1 MEEKERCRSRSPA
14 RRASRVQQVV
24 GTIIRRTRESLSR
37 ERLLGDG
44 RSQRSNSL
52 SNQNFQVK
60 LTVQIT
66 RDPVLDGSS
75 GHGFTLTANAP
86 LLVRDVATGSPADGM
101 LFPGDQVLQIND
113 TVVEELNPEQVEDIL
128 RDLEDSI
135 TVTILRHM
143 TNPKSS
149 IMSAEKRARL
159 RSNPVK
165 VRFAEEVVVNGH
177 TQGNSL
183 LFLPNVLKVYLEN
196 GQTKAFKFD
205 NTTTVKDIVLTL
217 KDKLSIRAIEYFA
230 LVLEQQY
237 SITKLLLLHE
247 DELIQKV
254 VQKKDSHDYRCLF
267 RVCFIPRDPVDLLQD
282 DPSSFEYLFLQSVG
296 DVLQERFAVEM
307 KCNTALR
314 LAALHMH
321 ERLDSCGQTRAS
333 IKSITKEFGLDSFIS
348 PTLLSNMREKDLRK
362 AISYHLK
369 KIQALLEPRQKVI
382 SATQARLA
390 YLTQLGEVIS
400 YGGRSYTA
408 TMMLQDRE
416 ALVSLL
422 VGARY
427 GMSQVINHKLNMIS
441 TLVEFSSISRVELL
455 SESDKVSLLRIS
467 LHDMKPFALLMDS
480 LAAKDLACLLG
491 GYCKLLV
498 DPNVNVFRL
507 GRPKVR
513 VHRIPAEEGV
523 CGRFAVIEGVCYES
537 LSSYVSRCCSDS
549 DDSSDEDYPMDSHSG
564 KRHDPASQDWE
575 ERRREEGEKRR
586 AEERKEREENEGKQ
600 EVKIIVTTEG
610 KENEGGEEGGA
621 TGVGLSKT
629 GGVDEEMSLETSWY
643 HTDPRVTSSFSSL
656 SSGSLSA
663 ALEESSAAGKA
674 PSRLEALRGPRPAE
688 GLSTLDVHHP
698 YLLEPQRH
706 RDALAHQ
713 GQAATGPLRP
723 TNLNYRSNDNSCLC
737 FAELSQADFLPSPPE
752 ATSDD
757 DDDDDE
763 EEGEEE
769 LRRIS
774 KIPSSRDLRLIDSTP
789 FQRSPNN
796 RNKKIPPKVPM
807 RTSSIPKA
815 AQAEQR
821 LSKDEDGL
829 FLTPSPNPKPALVVK
844 ESASESEDE
853 FFDAQ
858 ERFTPPVPDLSETEL
873 ADRRNANRLSGT
885 WNGLPTVPE
894 KEPSSPR
901 TNKPTSSESK
911 KQVETHKVLTKPLTN
926 QQPSPPCPSQKSEVK
941 VKPPLAP
948 KPQLPPKPQ
957 IIPPRSPQHGRSYA
971 HCNGDASGR
980 LSSEL
985 LEMEPDTMEFKSV
998 TSGAGGLPLS
1008 SPLITAVRR
1017 SQQPLPIPTPQTEDK
1032 SKKQENSPKQGNRPT
1047 QENGGHVVSKDKVYI
1062 PAEKETPKVEETNGV
1077 ALPKEEVLGQV
1088 NGGEVG
1094 ATKRPP
1100 NLPPIPRSN
1109 SGTKLALP
1117 PPVSPKPTSPTNLHP
1132 LSLPS
1137 SSPVSPTDPA
1147 KVFKDGVSPPN
1158 GIHPWSSRNGSIQSG
1173 PRRVSLS
1180 HESLSPKNTDAP
1192 LSLTT
1197 SLTSTSSKGVGGMES
1212 REPGRSGSG
1221 SDLRTSSSS
1230 LGGRLPASALRG
1242 RIQALPWYMTRSQ
1255 EILGTLDYPS
1265 TSSINGDTSGFGS
1278 GLSVASGVSDLNKT
1292 PIKDTETVA
1301 SKAGGK
1307 GKILEDGAEVVI
1319 ATIKEAEEVTSQ
1331 MNKANGTNG
1340 SHPNLNFKENGAH
1353 SGSVSS
1359 EQPQSR
1365 PHSAVGLGGVSSMP
1379 IGGDSPSSLA
1389 EATPPQQHRE
1399 ACGCRTV
1406 YANCFSGD
1414 TEDGVGFDE
1423 ELTVYEFSRRTRPK
1437 PARPTPI
1444 PSPTSPSPT
1453 PTPTPNPNPNILSLL
1468 RDNPRP
1474 LSTLSTASSELS
1486 PLVSRPVSP
1495 TPSVGGPLRSL
1506 TNKRYG
1512 GLKGGF
1518 ASLRQ
1523 DIDQLLLVLESGTA
1537 EQPQPTTCQDSNQD
1551 GTAIQAGSELLNQ
1564 KGSEGS
1570 TVPGP
1575 NCTGMIPAP
1584 MTEAERSL
1592 LQAEARRLA
1601 SGCQRATRVGWAPD
1615 EALRSL
1621 SNSFSALVQL
1631 SAACLQTYPCPGCDI
1646 CRSMSLVHRDDEED
1660 NQGPMDK
1667 LKEIVGLY
1675 REFVGAVET
1684 AGTGVGAGGKGVG
1697 LSGSGQGQGEGEGV
1711 RLLAKRCTVLISSV
1725 FALTQLF
1732 RTRSPDTSDTP
1743 GHVPLNF

>member
-52 SNQNFQVK
+52 SNQNFQAK
-60 LTVQIT
+60 LTLQIT
-66 RDPVLDGSS
+66 RDPVLDSS
-75 GHGFTLTANAP
+75 TGHGFILTTNAP
-86 LLVRDVATGSPADGM
+86 LLVRDVVPGSPADGI
-101 LFPGDQVLQIND
+101 LYPGDQVLQIND
-113 TVVEELNPEQVEDIL
+113 TVLEDLSAEQVENVL
-128 RDLEDSI
+128 RDLEDCI
-135 TVTILRHM
+135 NVTILRHM

-205 NTTTVKDIVLTL
+205 NSTTVKDIVLTL

-267 RVCFIPRDPVDLLQD
+267 RVCFIPRDPMDLLQD
-282 DPSSFEYLFLQSVG
+282 DPSTFEYLFLQSVG

-333 IKSITKEFGLDSFIS
+333 IKSITKEFGMDSFIS

-369 KIQALLEPRQKVI
+369 KIQSLLEPRQKVI

-390 YLTQLGEVIS
+390 YLTQLGELIS

-416 ALVSLL
+416 VLVSLL
-422 VGARY
+422 VGAKY

-480 LAAKDLACLLG
+480 LAAKDLGCLLG

-498 DPNVNVFRL
+498 DPSVNVFRL

-523 CGRFAVIEGVCYES
+523 CGKFAVIEGVCYES

-549 DDSSDEDYPMDSHSG
+549 DDSTDEDDPMDSQSC
-564 KRHDPASQDWE
+564 KRPDPASQDWE
-575 ERRREEGEKRR
+575 ERRRAEEEKRR
-586 AEERKEREENEGKQ
+586 EEERKEREEHKGKQ

-610 KENEGGEEGGA
+610 TENEGEEEGGA
-621 TGVGLSKT
+621 TGSGLRKFSIM
-629 GGVDEEMSLETSWY
+629 DEEMNLETSWY

-663 ALEESSAAGKA
+663 ALEEGSAAAKA
-674 PSRLEALRGPRPAE
+674 PSRLDAIRGTRTSEDLP
-688 GLSTLDVHHP
+688 SLDVHHP
-698 YLLEPQRH
+698 FLLEPK
-706 RDALAHQ
+706 HQ
-713 GQAATGPLRP
+713 GPLRP
-723 TNLNYRSNDNSCLC
+723 TNLNYRGNDNSCLC
-737 FAELSQADFLPSPPE
+737 FAELSKADYLPSPPE

-757 DDDDDE
+757 DNDDDE
-763 EEGEEE
+763 EEEEE
-769 LRRIS
+769 QVLKGLRRIS
-774 KIPSSRDLRLIDSTP
+774 KIPSSRDLRMIDSIP
-789 FQRSPNN
+789 FDRSPIK
-796 RNKKIPPKVPM
+796 RKKKVPPKVPV
-807 RTSSIPKA
+807 RTSSIPLDK
-815 AQAEQR
+815 AEQR
-821 LSKDEDGL
+821 LSKDEECL
-829 FLTPSPNPKPALVVK
+829 FLTPSPNPKPALLVK
-844 ESASESEDE
+844 DTASESEDE

-858 ERFTPPVPDLSETEL
+858 ERFTPPVPDLSDAEL
-873 ADRRNANRLSGT
+873 ADRRNANRLSGS
-885 WNGLPTVPE
+885 WNGPSAVPG
-894 KEPSSPR
+894 KEPSSPLA
-901 TNKPTSSESK
+901 NKSKSSKIK
-911 KQVETHKVLTKPLTN
+911 KEVEMLKGPTN
-926 QQPSPPCPSQKSEVK
+926 QLSNKQPSLPKPSQKPEVK
-941 VKPPLAP
+941 VKPLIPP

-957 IIPPRSPQHGRSYA
+957 IIPPKSPQHGRSYA

-1008 SPLITAVRR
+1008 SPLITAVRC
-1017 SQQPLPIPTPQTEDK
+1017 SKQPTPVKTPQTEEK
-1032 SKKQENSPKQGNRPT
+1032 TKRQENSPKKNKDLMH
-1047 QENGGHVVSKDKVYI
+1047 ENGTNDKAYI
-1062 PAEKETPKVEETNGV
+1062 LDENSTPKVEGKSNGTV
-1077 ALPKEEVLGQV
+1077 LP
-1088 NGGEVG
+1088 
-1094 ATKRPP
+1094 TKKPP

-1109 SGTKLALP
+1109 SGTKLAIP
-1117 PPVSPKPTSPTNLHP
+1117 PPVPPKPTSPKTLHP
-1132 LSLPS
+1132 LSLPA
-1137 SSPVSPTDPA
+1137 SSPVSPTDPS
-1147 KVFKDGVSPPN
+1147 KGIFKDSITPPN
-1158 GIHPWSSRNGSIQSG
+1158 GINPWSSRNGSVQSG
-1173 PRRVSLS
+1173 SRRVSLS

-1192 LSLTT
+1192 LTLTT
-1197 SLTSTSSKGVGGMES
+1197 SLTSTTSKGVSGLES

-1242 RIQALPWYMTRSQ
+1242 KIQALPWYMTRSQ

-1278 GLSVASGVSDLNKT
+1278 GLSVASGLSDLNKT
-1292 PIKDTETVA
+1292 PVKEKETVT

-1307 GKILEDGAEVVI
+1307 VNLLEDGAEVVI
-1319 ATIKEAEEVTSQ
+1319 ATIKEAQDVTSH
-1331 MNKANGTNG
+1331 MKKANGTNG
-1340 SHPNLNFKENGAH
+1340 SHPNLTFRENSAH
-1353 SGSVSS
+1353 SGSVVSS

-1365 PHSAVGLGGVSSMP
+1365 PHSAVGLGGVSAMQ
-1379 IGGDSPSSLA
+1379 IGGDSPTSSLA
-1389 EATPPQQHRE
+1389 DTTPPQQHRE

-1414 TEDGVGFDE
+1414 TEDGISFDE

-1437 PARPTPI
+1437 PARPAPASSPTT
-1444 PSPTSPSPT
+1444 PSPK
-1453 PTPTPNPNPNILSLL
+1453 PNILSLL

-1474 LSTLSTASSELS
+1474 LSTFSTASSELS

-1495 TPSVGGPLRSL
+1495 TNSFSGPLRTL
-1506 TNKRYG
+1506 TNKNYG

-1523 DIDQLLLVLESGTA
+1523 DIDQLLLVLERGALDQQTL
-1537 EQPQPTTCQDSNQD
+1537 CQDPQHNITGPD
-1551 GTAIQAGSELLNQ
+1551 LNHNGT
-1564 KGSEGS
+1564 EGGIIPAPDS
-1570 TVPGP
+1570 
-1575 NCTGMIPAP
+1575 NCTGTSTGA

-1631 SAACLQTYPCPGCDI
+1631 SAACLRTNPCPGCDI
-1646 CRSMSLVHRDDEED
+1646 CHNASLVHGDEDDDGQEA
-1660 NQGPMDK
+1660 MDK
-1667 LKEIVGLY
+1667 LKEIVSLY

-1684 AGTGVGAGGKGVG
+1684 AGTGSGAGGKSVG
-1697 LSGSGQGQGEGEGV
+1697 LSGSGQGQGESDGV

-1732 RTRSPDTSDTP
+1732 RTRTPDTAGTP

>member
-1 MEEKERCRSRSPA
+1 MEENERCRSRSPA
-14 RRASRVQQVV
+14 RRTNRVQQVV

-52 SNQNFQVK
+52 SSQSFQAK
-60 LTVQIT
+60 LTLQIT
-66 RDPVLDGSS
+66 RDPVLDRST
-75 GHGFTLTANAP
+75 GHGFTLTTDTP
-86 LLVRDVATGSPADGM
+86 LLVRDVAPGSPADGI

-113 TVVEELNPEQVEDIL
+113 KVMEDLSAEQVENIL
-128 RDLEDSI
+128 RDLEDCI
-135 TVTILRHM
+135 NVTILRHM

-205 NTTTVKDIVLTL
+205 NTTAVKDIVLTL
-217 KDKLSIRAIEYFA
+217 KEKLSIRVIEYFG

-267 RVCFIPRDPVDLLQD
+267 RVCFIPRDPTDLLQD
-282 DPSSFEYLFLQSVG
+282 DPLAFEYHFLQSVG

-321 ERLDSCGQTRAS
+321 ERLDSCGQTRTS

-369 KIQALLEPRQKVI
+369 KIQSLLEPRQKVI

-416 ALVSLL
+416 VLVSLL
-422 VGARY
+422 VGAKY
-427 GMSQVINHKLNMIS
+427 GLSQVINHKLNMIS

-480 LAAKDLACLLG
+480 MAAKDLGCLLG

-498 DPNVNVFRL
+498 DPSVNVFRL

-513 VHRIPAEEGV
+513 VHRIPAEEG
-523 CGRFAVIEGVCYES
+523 
-537 LSSYVSRCCSDS
+537 YVSRCCSDS
-549 DDSSDEDYPMDSHSG
+549 DDSTDDDDPMDSQSYKG
-564 KRHDPASQDWE
+564 SDPASTDWE
-575 ERRREEGEKRR
+575 ERRREEEEKRKE
-586 AEERKEREENEGKQ
+586 EERKEREEHKGKQ
-600 EVKIIVTTEG
+600 EVKIIVTREG
-610 KENEGGEEGGA
+610 KENESEEEVGA
-621 TGVGLSKT
+621 TGSGLRKFNV
-629 GGVDEEMSLETSWY
+629 VDEEMNLETSWY

-656 SSGSLSA
+656 SSSSLST
-663 ALEESSAAGKA
+663 ALDESSAAAKA
-674 PSRLEALRGPRPAE
+674 PCRLDAFRGSSPGEDP
-688 GLSTLDVHHP
+688 SNMDVHHP
-698 YLLEPQRH
+698 YLLETKRQ
-706 RDALAHQ
+706 
-713 GQAATGPLRP
+713 GPLRP
-723 TNLNYRSNDNSCLC
+723 TNLNYCGNDNSFLC
-737 FAELSQADFLPSPPE
+737 FADLSKADFLPSPAG

-757 DDDDDE
+757 DDDDDDDE
-763 EEGEEE
+763 EEDLGIHK
-769 LRRIS
+769 LRCIS
-774 KIPSSRDLRLIDSTP
+774 KIPSSRDLRIIDSTP
-789 FQRSPNN
+789 FERLPIK
-796 RNKKIPPKVPM
+796 RKKKTPPKVPV
-807 RTSSIPKA
+807 RTSSIPGNKS
-815 AQAEQR
+815 AQAEHR
-821 LSKDEDGL
+821 LSKDADGL
-829 FLTPSPNPKPALVVK
+829 FLTPSPNPKPALLLKDNV
-844 ESASESEDE
+844 SESEDE
-853 FFDAQ
+853 FFDAH
-858 ERFTPPVPDLSETEL
+858 ERFTPPVPELSDAEL

-885 WNGLPTVPE
+885 WNSLPSVPG
-894 KEPSSPR
+894 KGPSSPV
-901 TNKPTSSESK
+901 TNKPQSPKMKKESELLKDS
-911 KQVETHKVLTKPLTN
+911 TN
-926 QQPSPPCPSQKSEVK
+926 QLVYRQASLSKSIQKPEVK

-957 IIPPRSPQHGRSYA
+957 MMPPKSPQRGRSYA
-971 HCNGDASGR
+971 QCNGDASGH

-985 LEMEPDTMEFKSV
+985 LEMEPDTMEF
-998 TSGAGGLPLS
+998 
-1008 SPLITAVRR
+1008 
-1017 SQQPLPIPTPQTEDK
+1017 
-1032 SKKQENSPKQGNRPT
+1032 N
-1047 QENGGHVVSKDKVYI
+1047 
-1062 PAEKETPKVEETNGV
+1062 
-1077 ALPKEEVLGQV
+1077 
-1088 NGGEVG
+1088 
-1094 ATKRPP
+1094 
-1100 NLPPIPRSN
+1100 
-1109 SGTKLALP
+1109 
-1117 PPVSPKPTSPTNLHP
+1117 
-1132 LSLPS
+1132 
-1137 SSPVSPTDPA
+1137 SPVSPTDPN
-1147 KVFKDGVSPPN
+1147 KGIFKDTVGTPN

-1192 LSLTT
+1192 LTIAT
-1197 SLTSTSSKGVGGMES
+1197 SPTSVDCKGVGGFDNRES
-1212 REPGRSGSG
+1212 GRSGSG

-1242 RIQALPWYMTRSQ
+1242 KIQSLPWYMTRSQ
-1255 EILGTLDYPS
+1255 EILGNLDYPS

-1278 GLSVASGVSDLNKT
+1278 GLSVASGLSDLNKT
-1292 PIKDTETVA
+1292 PVKDKETIA
-1301 SKAGGK
+1301 SKSGSK
-1307 GKILEDGAEVVI
+1307 GSILDDGAEVVI
-1319 ATIKEAEEVTSQ
+1319 ATIKEAPELSSH
-1331 MNKANGTNG
+1331 MKKASGTNG
-1340 SHPNLNFKENGAH
+1340 SHPNLSFRDN
-1353 SGSVSS
+1353 SPRLDSVSS

-1365 PHSAVGLGGVSSMP
+1365 PHSAVGLGGVTSMQ
-1379 IGGDSPSSLA
+1379 IGGDSPTSSGA
-1389 EATPPQQHRE
+1389 DTTPPQQHRE
-1399 ACGCRTV
+1399 SCGCRTV

-1414 TEDGVGFDE
+1414 TEDGVSFDE
-1423 ELTVYEFSRRTRPK
+1423 ELTVYEFSRRIRPK
-1437 PARPTPI
+1437 PAQASSPTI
-1444 PSPTSPSPT
+1444 PSPK
-1453 PTPTPNPNPNILSLL
+1453 PNILSLL

-1474 LSTLSTASSELS
+1474 LSTFSTASSELS
-1486 PLVSRPVSP
+1486 PLVSCPVSP
-1495 TPSVGGPLRSL
+1495 TVSLSGRLRSL
-1506 TNKRYG
+1506 TNKNYG

-1518 ASLRQ
+1518 VSLRE
-1523 DIDQLLLVLESGTA
+1523 DIDQLLLVLEKGVLDQSQHPSKLENTDLNHNGT
-1537 EQPQPTTCQDSNQD
+1537 EDN
-1551 GTAIQAGSELLNQ
+1551 TAAG
-1564 KGSEGS
+1564 KG
-1570 TVPGP
+1570 
-1575 NCTGMIPAP
+1575 CTGISPVI
-1584 MTEAERSL
+1584 MTESERSL

-1621 SNSFSALVQL
+1621 TTSFSALVQL
-1631 SAACLQTYPCPGCDI
+1631 SAACLKTNPCPGCDV
-1646 CRSMSLVHRDDEED
+1646 CHKARLVDRDED
-1660 NQGPMDK
+1660 DDGQQPMDK

-1684 AGTGVGAGGKGVG
+1684 AGTGGVNSG
-1697 LSGSGQGQGEGEGV
+1697 RSVGSGQSQGEEDGV
-1711 RLLAKRCTVLISSV
+1711 RLLAKRCTLLISSV

-1732 RTRSPDTSDTP
+1732 RTCTLETTETP
-1743 GHVPLNF
+1743 GRVALNF

>member
-52 SNQNFQVK
+52 SNQNFQAK
-60 LTVQIT
+60 LTLQIT
-66 RDPVLDGSS
+66 RDPVLDSS
-75 GHGFTLTANAP
+75 TGHGFSLTTNAP
-86 LLVRDVATGSPADGM
+86 LLVRDIAPGSPADGI
-101 LFPGDQVLQIND
+101 LYPGDQVLQINESVLED
-113 TVVEELNPEQVEDIL
+113 TTAEQVETVMRNLDDCIN
-128 RDLEDSI
+128 
-135 TVTILRHM
+135 VTILRHM

-205 NTTTVKDIVLTL
+205 NTTAVKDIVLTL

-267 RVCFIPRDPVDLLQD
+267 RVCFIPRDPMDLMQD
-282 DPSSFEYLFLQSVG
+282 DPSTFEYLFLQSVG

-333 IKSITKEFGLDSFIS
+333 IKSITKEFGLESFIS

-382 SATQARLA
+382 SAKQARLA
-390 YLTQLGEVIS
+390 YLTQLGELIS

-416 ALVSLL
+416 VLVSLL
-422 VGARY
+422 VGAKY
-427 GMSQVINHKLNMIS
+427 GMSQVINHKLNVIS

-480 LAAKDLACLLG
+480 LAAKDLGCLLG

-498 DPNVNVFRL
+498 DPSVNVFRL

-523 CGRFAVIEGVCYES
+523 CGKFAVVEGVCYES

-549 DDSSDEDYPMDSHSG
+549 DDSTDDDDPMDSQNY
-564 KRHDPASQDWE
+564 KRPDPASQDWE
-575 ERRREEGEKRR
+575 ERRREEEEKRR
-586 AEERKEREENEGKQ
+586 EEERLEREEQKGKQ

-610 KENEGGEEGGA
+610 KENDGEEEEGA
-621 TGVGLSKT
+621 TGSGLRKF
-629 GGVDEEMSLETSWY
+629 GVMDEEMNLETRWY

-663 ALEESSAAGKA
+663 ALEESSSAAQGS
-674 PSRLEALRGPRPAE
+674 SRKDALRGPRTEEDLP
-688 GLSTLDVHHP
+688 SLDVHHP
-698 YLLEPQRH
+698 YLLEPKRH
-706 RDALAHQ
+706 K
-713 GQAATGPLRP
+713 GPVRP
-723 TNLNYRSNDNSCLC
+723 TNLNYRGNNNSCLC
-737 FAELSQADFLPSPPE
+737 FSDLSKADFLPSPPG

-757 DDDDDE
+757 DDEEDDDL
-763 EEGEEE
+763 GVEE

-774 KIPSSRDLRLIDSTP
+774 KIPSSRDLRMIDSTP
-789 FQRSPNN
+789 FERSPVK
-796 RNKKIPPKVPM
+796 RKKKVPPKVPL
-807 RTSSIPKA
+807 RTSSIPANKA
-815 AQAEQR
+815 GQAEHR
-821 LSKDEDGL
+821 LSKDDESL
-829 FLTPSPNPKPALVVK
+829 FLTPSPNPKPALLVK
-844 ESASESEDE
+844 DNISESDDE
-853 FFDAQ
+853 FFDAH
-858 ERFTPPVPDLSETEL
+858 ERFTPPVPELSDAEL
-873 ADRRNANRLSGT
+873 ADQRNANRLSGT
-885 WNGLPTVPE
+885 WNSLPAFPG
-894 KEPSSPR
+894 KEPSSPN
-901 TNKPTSSESK
+901 TKKDNCKIKKESATVKGPTKELIS
-911 KQVETHKVLTKPLTN
+911 
-926 QQPSPPCPSQKSEVK
+926 QQHSPSRQIQKHEGK
-941 VKPPLAP
+941 MKPPLAP
-948 KPQLPPKPQ
+948 KPQVPPKPQ
-957 IIPPRSPQHGRSYA
+957 IIPPKSPQHGRSYVQ
-971 HCNGDASGR
+971 CNGDASGH

-985 LEMEPDTMEFKSV
+985 LEMEPETMEFKSV
-998 TSGAGGLPLS
+998 TSGGLPLS
-1008 SPLITAVRR
+1008 SSLITAVRCGK
-1017 SQQPLPIPTPQTEDK
+1017 QPLTITNPKAEEKTK
-1032 SKKQENSPKQGNRPT
+1032 RQESGPKQNNDLVC
-1047 QENGGHVVSKDKVYI
+1047 ENGTNIILKNKAYI
-1062 PAEKETPKVEETNGV
+1062 PNDKEPPKVEGKNNGTDP
-1077 ALPKEEVLGQV
+1077 AKKTTGLSS
-1088 NGGEVG
+1088 
-1094 ATKRPP
+1094 
-1100 NLPPIPRSN
+1100 IPRSN
-1109 SGTKLALP
+1109 SGTKLAVP
-1117 PPVSPKPTSPTNLHP
+1117 PPVPPKPTGPISLHP
-1132 LSLPS
+1132 LSLPG
-1137 SSPVSPTDPA
+1137 SSPVSPTDPS
-1147 KVFKDGVSPPN
+1147 KGIFKDTPSPPN
-1158 GIHPWSSRNGSIQSG
+1158 GIHPWGSRNGSIQSG

-1180 HESLSPKNTDAP
+1180 HESLSPKNSDAP
-1192 LSLTT
+1192 LTITT
-1197 SLTSTSSKGVGGMES
+1197 SLTSTNSKDVVALES
-1212 REPGRSGSG
+1212 REPGKSGSG

-1242 RIQALPWYMTRSQ
+1242 KIQSLPWYMTRSQ

-1278 GLSVASGVSDLNKT
+1278 GLSVASGLSDLNRT
-1292 PIKDTETVA
+1292 PVKDKEMVA
-1301 SKAGGK
+1301 LKSESKGC
-1307 GKILEDGAEVVI
+1307 ILDDGAEVVI
-1319 ATIKEAEEVTSQ
+1319 ATIKEVKEVSSH
-1331 MNKANGTNG
+1331 MKKANGTNG
-1340 SHPNLNFKENGAH
+1340 SHPNLSLKENCAYG
-1353 SGSVSS
+1353 GSVSS

-1365 PHSAVGLGGVSSMP
+1365 PHSAVGFGGVSSMQ
-1379 IGGDSPSSLA
+1379 IGGDSPTSSA
-1389 EATPPQQHRE
+1389 ADTTPPQQHRD

-1414 TEDGVGFDE
+1414 PEDGVSFDE
-1423 ELTVYEFSRRTRPK
+1423 ELTVYEFSRRVRPK
-1437 PARPTPI
+1437 PARPAPI
-1444 PSPTSPSPT
+1444 PSPTSPSPK
-1453 PTPTPNPNPNILSLL
+1453 PNILSLL

-1474 LSTLSTASSELS
+1474 LSTFSTASSELS
-1486 PLVSRPVSP
+1486 PLVSCPVSP
-1495 TPSVGGPLRSL
+1495 TTSLGGIRSL
-1506 TNKRYG
+1506 TNKNYG

-1523 DIDQLLLVLESGTA
+1523 DIDQLLLVLERGA
-1537 EQPQPTTCQDSNQD
+1537 LEQPQQYSKSDSAD
-1551 GTAIQAGSELLNQ
+1551 LKVGPDLNHN
-1564 KGSEGS
+1564 GVED
-1570 TVPGP
+1570 
-1575 NCTGMIPAP
+1575 NINPAP
-1584 MTEAERSL
+1584 ILSCSGMSSATMTEAERTL

-1631 SAACLQTYPCPGCDI
+1631 SAACLQTSPCPGCDI
-1646 CRSMSLVHRDDEED
+1646 CHKASLVHRDDPDDE
-1660 NQGPMDK
+1660 QAMDK

-1684 AGTGVGAGGKGVG
+1684 AGTGGVAGKSMAV
-1697 LSGSGQGQGEGEGV
+1697 SGSPQGQGEVDGV
-1711 RLLAKRCTVLISSV
+1711 RMLAKRCTVLISSV

-1732 RTRSPDTSDTP
+1732 RTRTPEATDTP

>member
-14 RRASRVQQVV
+14 RKASRMQQVV

-66 RDPVLDGSS
+66 KDHVLDRTT
-75 GHGFTLTANAP
+75 GHGFILSPCAP
-86 LLVRDVATGSPADGM
+86 LLVRDVITGSPADGI

-113 TVVEELNPEQVEDIL
+113 KVVEDVSAEQVENIL
-128 RDLEDSI
+128 RDLED
-135 TVTILRHM
+135 TVTVTVVRNM
-143 TNPKSS
+143 MNPKSS

-205 NTTTVKDIVLTL
+205 NNTTIKDIVLTL

-230 LVLEQQY
+230 LVLEQMY
-237 SITKLLLLHE
+237 NNTKLLLLHE

-267 RVCFIPRDPVDLLQD
+267 RVCFIPRDPMDLLQD
-282 DPSSFEYLFLQSVG
+282 DPSAFEYLFLQSVA

-321 ERLDSCGQTRAS
+321 ERLDSCGQTRSS
-333 IKSITKEFGLDSFIS
+333 IKSITKEFGLESFIS
-348 PTLLSNMREKDLRK
+348 PTLLGNMREKDLRK
-362 AISYHLK
+362 AINYHLK
-369 KIQALLEPRQKVI
+369 KIQSLLEPRQKVI
-382 SATQARLA
+382 NATQARLA
-390 YLTQLGEVIS
+390 YLTQLGELLS

-416 ALVSLL
+416 VLVSLL
-422 VGARY
+422 VGAKY
-427 GMSQVINHKLNMIS
+427 GMSQIINHKLNVIS

-455 SESDKVSLLRIS
+455 SESDKVSLLRVS

-480 LAAKDLACLLG
+480 LAAKDLGCLLG

-498 DPNVNVFRL
+498 DPSVNVFRL

-513 VHRIPAEEGV
+513 VHRIPAEEG
-523 CGRFAVIEGVCYES
+523 
-537 LSSYVSRCCSDS
+537 YVSRCCSDS
-549 DDSSDEDYPMDSHSG
+549 SDSTDEDDPMDSQNY
-564 KRHDPASQDWE
+564 KRPDPASQDWE
-575 ERRREEGEKRR
+575 GRRKEEEQKRREE
-586 AEERKEREENEGKQ
+586 ERIEREIYKDKH
-600 EVKIIVTTEG
+600 EVKIIVTSEG
-610 KENEGGEEGGA
+610 KDGEGEERGA
-621 TGVGLSKT
+621 TGSVLSK
-629 GGVDEEMSLETSWY
+629 MSLMDEGMNWY
-643 HTDPRVTSSFSSL
+643 HTDSRVTSSFSSL
-656 SSGSLSA
+656 SSGSLST
-663 ALEESSAAGKA
+663 ALEASSAAAKT
-674 PSRLEALRGPRPAE
+674 PFHVEVLRSLRTPE
-688 GLSTLDVHHP
+688 ELSNLDVHHP
-698 YLLEPQRH
+698 YLIDPKG
-706 RDALAHQ
+706 HQ
-713 GQAATGPLRP
+713 SQSTGCPRP
-723 TNLNYRSNDNSCLC
+723 ANLNHCGNENSCIC
-737 FAELSQADFLPSPPE
+737 FAELSKADFLPSPPE

-757 DDDDDE
+757 EEDDDDE
-763 EEGEEE
+763 GERLVGG

-774 KIPSSRDLRLIDSTP
+774 KIPSSRDLRVIDSTP
-789 FQRSPNN
+789 FQRSPIK
-796 RNKKIPPKVPM
+796 RKKKTPPKVPV
-807 RTSSIPKA
+807 RTSSIPGHKA
-815 AQAEQR
+815 GQ
-821 LSKDEDGL
+821 SKDEEGL
-829 FLTPSPNPKPALVVK
+829 FQTISPNPKLALLVK
-844 ESASESEDE
+844 EAASESEDE

-858 ERFTPPVPDLSETEL
+858 ERFTPPVPDLSEAEL
-873 ADRRNANRLSGT
+873 ADRQNANRLSGT
-885 WNGLPTVPE
+885 WNGYPPDPG
-894 KEPSSPR
+894 KKSSSPHCNKTTHSTTKKDGEILKGP
-901 TNKPTSSESK
+901 TNKLVKQSSPSK
-911 KQVETHKVLTKPLTN
+911 T
-926 QQPSPPCPSQKSEVK
+926 SQKTESK

-957 IIPPRSPQHGRSYA
+957 VIPPKSPQHGRSYA

-998 TSGAGGLPLS
+998 TSGAGGLPMS
-1008 SPLITAVRR
+1008 SPLITAVRCN
-1017 SQQPLPIPTPQTEDK
+1017 QQPLPTPAPQTEEK
-1032 SKKQENSPKQGNRPT
+1032 SKGPINSKQENNKMT
-1047 QENGGHVVSKDKVYI
+1047 CENGTNAFSGGKDDILDEQANK
-1062 PAEKETPKVEETNGV
+1062 ADENHNRNELFSEN
-1077 ALPKEEVLGQV
+1077 
-1088 NGGEVG
+1088 
-1094 ATKRPP
+1094 PP
-1100 NLPPIPRSN
+1100 NKPAVPPS
-1109 SGTKLALP
+1109 SSSTKLVLP
-1117 PPVSPKPTSPTNLHP
+1117 PPVPLKPTSPMNLHR
-1132 LSLPS
+1132 LSLPA
-1137 SSPVSPTDPA
+1137 SSPVSPTDPG
-1147 KVFKDGVSPPN
+1147 KGIFKDSTSPPN

-1180 HESLSPKNTDAP
+1180 HESLSPKTTDAS
-1192 LSLTT
+1192 LTLTT
-1197 SLTSTSSKGVGGMES
+1197 SLTSTHSKGVGGLES
-1212 REPGRSGSG
+1212 RETGRSGSG

-1242 RIQALPWYMTRSQ
+1242 KIQALPWYMTRSQ

-1278 GLSVASGVSDLNKT
+1278 GLSIASGLSDLNKT
-1292 PIKDTETVA
+1292 PVRDKDTVA
-1301 SKAGGK
+1301 SKSAAK
-1307 GKILEDGAEVVI
+1307 GNILENGAEVVI
-1319 ATIKEAEEVTSQ
+1319 VTIKEAQEVTSH
-1331 MNKANGTNG
+1331 MKMSSGTNG
-1340 SHPNLNFKENGAH
+1340 SYSNLNFKVH
-1353 SGSVSS
+1353 SSLSSNVSS

-1365 PHSAVGLGGVSSMP
+1365 PHSAVGFGGVSSIP
-1379 IGGDSPSSLA
+1379 IGGDLPSHLPADS
-1389 EATPPQQHRE
+1389 TPPEQQRD

-1414 TEDGVGFDE
+1414 VEDGVSFDE
-1423 ELTVYEFSRRTRPK
+1423 ELTIYEFSRRTRPK
-1437 PARPTPI
+1437 PTRPVPI
-1444 PSPTSPSPT
+1444 ASPTTPSPK
-1453 PTPTPNPNPNILSLL
+1453 PNILSLL
-1468 RDNPRP
+1468 KDNPRP
-1474 LSTLSTASSELS
+1474 LSTFSTSSSELS
-1486 PLVSRPVSP
+1486 PLVSMPVSP
-1495 TPSVGGPLRSL
+1495 TTSLGGPLRSF
-1506 TNKRYG
+1506 TNKSYG

-1523 DIDQLLLVLESGTA
+1523 DIDQLLLVLERGTIK
-1537 EQPQPTTCQDSNQD
+1537 QPQQSCPDSNQD
-1551 GTAIQAGSELLNQ
+1551 GTAIKVGPDVNQ
-1564 KGSEGS
+1564 NGNESSAILDTG
-1570 TVPGP
+1570 TT
-1575 NCTGMIPAP
+1575 CTGTNPTP

-1631 SAACLQTYPCPGCDI
+1631 SAVCLRTNPCPGCDI
-1646 CRSMSLVHRDDEED
+1646 CHTASLVHRDDEDDEGQ
-1660 NQGPMDK
+1660 NAMDK
-1667 LKEIVGLY
+1667 LKQIVGLY

-1684 AGTGVGAGGKGVG
+1684 AGTASRVGGK
-1697 LSGSGQGQGEGEGV
+1697 SITGSGLGQGEGDGV

-1732 RTRSPDTSDTP
+1732 RTRMLDASDTP

>member
-52 SNQNFQVK
+52 SNQNFLAK
-60 LTVQIT
+60 LTLQIT
-66 RDPVLDGSS
+66 RDPVLDSS
-75 GHGFTLTANAP
+75 TGHGFTLTTNAP
-86 LLVRDVATGSPADGM
+86 LLVRDIAAGSPADGI

-113 TVVEELNPEQVEDIL
+113 TVLEDLSTEQVEDIL
-128 RDLEDSI
+128 RDLEDCI
-135 TVTILRHM
+135 TVTILRYM

-267 RVCFIPRDPVDLLQD
+267 RVCFIPKDPMDMLQD
-282 DPSSFEYLFLQSVG
+282 DSSTFEYLFLQSVG
-296 DVLQERFAVEM
+296 DVLRERFAVEM

-321 ERLDSCGQTRAS
+321 ERLDSCGQTRTS

-369 KIQALLEPRQKVI
+369 KIQSLLEPRHKVI
-382 SATQARLA
+382 SGTQARVA
-390 YLTQLGEVIS
+390 YLTQLGELIS
-400 YGGRSYTA
+400 YGGRSYSA

-416 ALVSLL
+416 VLVSLL
-422 VGARY
+422 VGAKY
-427 GMSQVINHKLNMIS
+427 GMSQIINHKLNVIS

-480 LAAKDLACLLG
+480 LAAKDLGCLLG

-498 DPNVNVFRL
+498 DPSVNVFRL

-523 CGRFAVIEGVCYES
+523 CGMFAVVEGVCYES

-549 DDSSDEDYPMDSHSG
+549 DDSTDDDDPMDSQNY
-564 KRHDPASQDWE
+564 KRPDPASQDWE
-575 ERRREEGEKRR
+575 ERRREEEEKRR
-586 AEERKEREENEGKQ
+586 EEERKEREEYKGKQ

-610 KENEGGEEGGA
+610 KENEGEEEGGA
-621 TGVGLSKT
+621 TGNALRKFGIM
-629 GGVDEEMSLETSWY
+629 DEEMNLETPWY

-656 SSGSLSA
+656 SSSSLSA
-663 ALEESSAAGKA
+663 ALEESSTAAKA
-674 PSRLEALRGPRPAE
+674 PSRTDALRGQRTVEDLP
-688 GLSTLDVHHP
+688 GLDVHHP
-698 YLLEPQRH
+698 FLLEPKRQ
-706 RDALAHQ
+706 Q
-713 GQAATGPLRP
+713 GPLRP
-723 TNLNYRSNDNSCLC
+723 TNLNYRGNDNSCLC
-737 FAELSQADFLPSPPE
+737 FADLSKADFLPSPPE

-763 EEGEEE
+763 EDEEQGVEE

-774 KIPSSRDLRLIDSTP
+774 KIPSSRDLRMIDSTP
-789 FQRSPNN
+789 FERSPI
-796 RNKKIPPKVPM
+796 RRKKKTPPKVPL
-807 RTSSIPKA
+807 RTSSIPGHKA
-815 AQAEQR
+815 GHAEQR
-821 LSKDEDGL
+821 LSKDEDSL
-829 FLTPSPNPKPALVVK
+829 FLTPSPNPKPALLVK
-844 ESASESEDE
+844 DTVSESEDE

-858 ERFTPPVPDLSETEL
+858 ERFTPPVPDLSDAEL
-873 ADRRNANRLSGT
+873 ADRQNANRLSGT
-885 WNGLPTVPE
+885 WNGVPTAPG
-894 KEPSSPR
+894 KELSS
-901 TNKPTSSESK
+901 
-911 KQVETHKVLTKPLTN
+911 PLTN
-926 QQPSPPCPSQKSEVK
+926 KAQSSKIKKEVEALKRPTNQLTNQHPSPPKSSQKPEVK

-957 IIPPRSPQHGRSYA
+957 IIPPKSPQHGRSYA

-1008 SPLITAVRR
+1008 SPLITAVRC
-1017 SQQPLPIPTPQTEDK
+1017 SKQPPAITTPHTEEK
-1032 SKKQENSPKQGNRPT
+1032 TKRQENSLKQNNDLT
-1047 QENGGHVVSKDKVYI
+1047 HENGAHVIYKNRANIPDK
-1062 PAEKETPKVEETNGV
+1062 KETPKVESQTNGNS
-1077 ALPKEEVLGQV
+1077 LSSKKPLD
-1088 NGGEVG
+1088 
-1094 ATKRPP
+1094 
-1100 NLPPIPRSN
+1100 LPPILLSN
-1109 SGTKLALP
+1109 SGSKLAIP
-1117 PPVSPKPTSPTNLHP
+1117 PPVPPKPTSPTNLHP
-1132 LSLPS
+1132 LSLPA
-1137 SSPVSPTDPA
+1137 SSPVSPTDPS
-1147 KVFKDGVSPPN
+1147 KGIFKDSITTPN
-1158 GIHPWSSRNGSIQSG
+1158 GILPWSSRNGTIQSG

-1180 HESLSPKNTDAP
+1180 HESLSPKNTDAQVT
-1192 LSLTT
+1192 LTT
-1197 SLTSTSSKGVGGMES
+1197 SLTSTNSNDVRGLES
-1212 REPGRSGSG
+1212 REHGRSGSG

-1242 RIQALPWYMTRSQ
+1242 RIQSLPWYMTRSQ

-1278 GLSVASGVSDLNKT
+1278 GLSVASGLSDLNKT
-1292 PIKDTETVA
+1292 PVKQKETVA
-1301 SKAGGK
+1301 LKSGGK
-1307 GKILEDGAEVVI
+1307 GTVLEDGAEVVI
-1319 ATIKEAEEVTSQ
+1319 ATIKEAQDVTSH
-1331 MNKANGTNG
+1331 MKRTNGTNG
-1340 SHPNLNFKENGAH
+1340 SHPNLTIKENITH

-1365 PHSAVGLGGVSSMP
+1365 SHSAVGLGGVSSMQ
-1379 IGGDSPSSLA
+1379 IGGDSPTSSLA
-1389 EATPPQQHRE
+1389 DSTPPEQHRE

-1414 TEDGVGFDE
+1414 TEDGVSFDE

-1437 PARPTPI
+1437 PAQPGPVPSPPTP
-1444 PSPTSPSPT
+1444 SPK
-1453 PTPTPNPNPNILSLL
+1453 PNILSLL
-1468 RDNPRP
+1468 KDNPRP
-1474 LSTLSTASSELS
+1474 LSTFSTASSELS
-1486 PLVSRPVSP
+1486 PLVSRPASP
-1495 TPSVGGPLRSL
+1495 TTSFGGPLRSL
-1506 TNKRYG
+1506 TNRNYG

-1518 ASLRQ
+1518 ASLHQ
-1523 DIDQLLLVLESGTA
+1523 DIEQLLLVLESGA
-1537 EQPQPTTCQDSNQD
+1537 LEQPQQTLYQDSKQD
-1551 GTAIQAGSELLNQ
+1551 IKVGPDLNHNGTEDSATTAAVS
-1564 KGSEGS
+1564 
-1570 TVPGP
+1570 
-1575 NCTGMIPAP
+1575 NCTGASSVT
-1584 MTEAERSL
+1584 MTEAERTL

-1631 SAACLQTYPCPGCDI
+1631 SLACLRTKPCSGCDI
-1646 CRSMSLVHRDDEED
+1646 CHNASLVHGDEDDDSQEA
-1660 NQGPMDK
+1660 MAK

-1675 REFVGAVET
+1675 KEFVGAVET
-1684 AGTGVGAGGKGVG
+1684 AGTGAGGKRVG
-1697 LSGSGQGQGEGEGV
+1697 LSGAGLGQGESDGV

-1732 RTRSPDTSDTP
+1732 RTHTLDSSETP

>member
-52 SNQNFQVK
+52 SNQNFQAK
-60 LTVQIT
+60 LTLQIT
-66 RDPVLDGSS
+66 RDPVLDRST
-75 GHGFTLTANAP
+75 GHGFTLTTNAP
-86 LLVRDVATGSPADGM
+86 LLVRDIATGSPADGI

-113 TVVEELNPEQVEDIL
+113 IVLEDLDAEQVENVL
-128 RDLEDSI
+128 RDLEDCI
-135 TVTILRHM
+135 NVTILRHM

-205 NTTTVKDIVLTL
+205 NSTTVKDIVLTL

-267 RVCFIPRDPVDLLQD
+267 RVCFIPRDTTDLLQD
-282 DPSSFEYLFLQSVG
+282 DPTAFEYLFLQSVG

-333 IKSITKEFGLDSFIS
+333 VKSITKEFGLDSFIS

-362 AISYHLK
+362 AINYHLK
-369 KIQALLEPRQKVI
+369 KIQSLLEPRQKVI
-382 SATQARLA
+382 SANQARLA
-390 YLTQLGEVIS
+390 YLTQLGELIS

-416 ALVSLL
+416 VLVSLL
-422 VGARY
+422 VGAKY
-427 GMSQVINHKLNMIS
+427 GISQVINHKLNVIS

-480 LAAKDLACLLG
+480 LAAKDLGCLLG

-498 DPNVNVFRL
+498 DPSVSVFRL

-513 VHRIPAEEGV
+513 VHRIPAEEG
-523 CGRFAVIEGVCYES
+523 
-537 LSSYVSRCCSDS
+537 YVSRCCSDS
-549 DDSSDEDYPMDSHSG
+549 DDSTDEDDPMDSQNY
-564 KRHDPASQDWE
+564 KRPDPASQDWE
-575 ERRREEGEKRR
+575 ERRREEEEKRR
-586 AEERKEREENEGKQ
+586 EEERKEREEHKGKQ
-600 EVKIIVTTEG
+600 EVKIIVTSEG
-610 KENEGGEEGGA
+610 KENEGEEEGA
-621 TGVGLSKT
+621 TGSGLRKFS
-629 GGVDEEMSLETSWY
+629 VMDEEMNLETSWY

-663 ALEESSAAGKA
+663 ALEESSAAAK
-674 PSRLEALRGPRPAE
+674 PTSRLDARRGQCAGEDLP
-688 GLSTLDVHHP
+688 SLDVHHP
-698 YLLEPQRH
+698 YLLEPKC
-706 RDALAHQ
+706 HQ
-713 GQAATGPLRP
+713 GPLRP

-737 FAELSQADFLPSPPE
+737 FAELSKADFLPSPPE
-752 ATSDD
+752 ATSED

-763 EEGEEE
+763 EENEEQGLE
-769 LRRIS
+769 KLRRIS
-774 KIPSSRDLRLIDSTP
+774 KIPSSRDLRMIDSMP
-789 FQRSPNN
+789 FQRSPIK
-796 RNKKIPPKVPM
+796 RKKKTPPKVPL
-807 RTSSIPKA
+807 RTSSIPGHKA
-815 AQAEQR
+815 GHAEHR
-821 LSKDEDGL
+821 FSKDEDCL
-829 FLTPSPNPKPALVVK
+829 FLTPSPNPKPALLVK
-844 ESASESEDE
+844 ETASESEDE

-858 ERFTPPVPDLSETEL
+858 DRFTPPVPDLSDAEL

-885 WNGLPTVPE
+885 WNGLPAVPAR
-894 KEPSSPR
+894 EPSSPL
-901 TNKPTSSESK
+901 TTKAQSGKVK
-911 KQVETHKVLTKPLTN
+911 KEVETSKSSTN
-926 QQPSPPCPSQKSEVK
+926 QQSSPSKPLQRPAVK

-957 IIPPRSPQHGRSYA
+957 IIPPKSPQHGRSYV

-998 TSGAGGLPLS
+998 TFGAGGLPLS
-1008 SPLITAVRR
+1008 SPLITAVRCNR
-1017 SQQPLPIPTPQTEDK
+1017 QTTPVITPQTE
-1032 SKKQENSPKQGNRPT
+1032 ERAH
-1047 QENGGHVVSKDKVYI
+1047 ENGAHVSKDKKYI
-1062 PAEKETPKVEETNGV
+1062 PDEKGSPKVEG
-1077 ALPKEEVLGQV
+1077 KSS
-1088 NGGEVG
+1088 G
-1094 ATKRPP
+1094 AASHAKKPL
-1100 NLPPIPRSN
+1100 NLSLSN
-1109 SGTKLALP
+1109 SGTKLAIP
-1117 PPVSPKPTSPTNLHP
+1117 PPVPSKPTSPTNLHP
-1132 LSLPS
+1132 LSLPA
-1137 SSPVSPTDPA
+1137 SSPVSPTDSG
-1147 KVFKDGVSPPN
+1147 KGIFNESPPN
-1158 GIHPWSSRNGSIQSG
+1158 GLHSWSSRNGSVQSG
-1173 PRRVSLS
+1173 TRRVSLS
-1180 HESLSPKNTDAP
+1180 HESLSPKNTEA
-1192 LSLTT
+1192 SVTLTT
-1197 SLTSTSSKGVGGMES
+1197 SLTSTNSKGIES

-1242 RIQALPWYMTRSQ
+1242 KIQALPWYMTRSQ

-1278 GLSVASGVSDLNKT
+1278 GLSVASGLSDLNKT
-1292 PIKDTETVA
+1292 PVKEKEAVEK
-1301 SKAGGK
+1301 SN
-1307 GKILEDGAEVVI
+1307 ILEDGAEVVI
-1319 ATIKEAEEVTSQ
+1319 ATIKEAQEVTSQ
-1331 MNKANGTNG
+1331 MKKANGANG
-1340 SHPNLNFKENGAH
+1340 SHPNLNFRDHGTF

-1365 PHSAVGLGGVSSMP
+1365 PHSAVGLGGVSNMQ
-1379 IGGDSPSSLA
+1379 IGGDSPISSA
-1389 EATPPQQHRE
+1389 ADTTPPQQHRE
-1399 ACGCRTV
+1399 SCGCRTV

-1414 TEDGVGFDE
+1414 TEDGVSFDE

-1437 PARPTPI
+1437 PARPAPVA
-1444 PSPTSPSPT
+1444 SPTTPS
-1453 PTPTPNPNPNILSLL
+1453 PNPNILSLL

-1474 LSTLSTASSELS
+1474 LSIFSTASSELS
-1486 PLVSRPVSP
+1486 PLCSHPVSP
-1495 TPSVGGPLRSL
+1495 STTLGGPLRSL
-1506 TNKRYG
+1506 TNKNYG

-1523 DIDQLLLVLESGTA
+1523 DIDQLLLVLERGA
-1537 EQPQPTTCQDSNQD
+1537 LDQPQQMLYYESKQD
-1551 GTAIQAGSELLNQ
+1551 GRGIKVEPDLNHNGTDGSCAPTP
-1564 KGSEGS
+1564 S
-1570 TVPGP
+1570 P
-1575 NCTGMIPAP
+1575 NCTGTSTTL

-1631 SAACLQTYPCPGCDI
+1631 SAACLRTNPCPGCDS
-1646 CRSMSLVHRDDEED
+1646 CHDVSVVHRVQDDESQEA
-1660 NQGPMDK
+1660 MDK
-1667 LKEIVGLY
+1667 LKEIVSLY

-1684 AGTGVGAGGKGVG
+1684 AGTGAGHGGKTVG
-1697 LSGSGQGQGEGEGV
+1697 LAGSGQGQGESDGV

-1732 RTRSPDTSDTP
+1732 RTPALDTSDTP

>member
-52 SNQNFQVK
+52 SNQNFQAK
-60 LTVQIT
+60 LTLQIT
-66 RDPVLDGSS
+66 KDPVLDSS
-75 GHGFTLTANAP
+75 TGHGFTLTTNAP
-86 LLVRDVATGSPADGM
+86 LLVRDIATGSPADGI
-101 LFPGDQVLQIND
+101 LFAGDQVLQIND
-113 TVVEELNPEQVEDIL
+113 AVLEDMSTEQVENVL
-128 RDLEDSI
+128 RDLDDCI
-135 TVTILRHM
+135 NVTILRHM

-267 RVCFIPRDPVDLLQD
+267 RVCFIPKDPMDLLQD
-282 DPSSFEYLFLQSVG
+282 DPSAFEYLFLQSVG

-333 IKSITKEFGLDSFIS
+333 MKSITKEFGLDSFIS

-369 KIQALLEPRQKVI
+369 KIQSLLEPRQKVI

-390 YLTQLGEVIS
+390 YLTQLGELIS

-416 ALVSLL
+416 VLVSLL
-422 VGARY
+422 VGAKY
-427 GMSQVINHKLNMIS
+427 GMSQIINHKLNVIS
-441 TLVEFSSISRVELL
+441 TLIEFSSISRVELL

-467 LHDMKPFALLMDS
+467 LHDMKPFALLMES
-480 LAAKDLACLLG
+480 LAAKDLGCLLG

-498 DPNVNVFRL
+498 DPSVNVFRL

-513 VHRIPAEEGV
+513 VHRIPAEEG
-523 CGRFAVIEGVCYES
+523 
-537 LSSYVSRCCSDS
+537 YVSRCCSDS
-549 DDSSDEDYPMDSHSG
+549 DDSSDEDDPMDSQSY
-564 KRHDPASQDWE
+564 KRPDPASQDWE
-575 ERRREEGEKRR
+575 ERRREEEEKRR
-586 AEERKEREENEGKQ
+586 EEERKEREEHKCKQ

-610 KENEGGEEGGA
+610 KENESEEEGGA
-621 TGVGLSKT
+621 TGSGLRKFS
-629 GGVDEEMSLETSWY
+629 VMDEEITLETNWY

-663 ALEESSAAGKA
+663 ALEDSSAASKGL
-674 PSRLEALRGPRPAE
+674 SRMDALRGPRTSDELP
-688 GLSTLDVHHP
+688 SLDVHHP
-698 YLLEPQRH
+698 YLLEPKR
-706 RDALAHQ
+706 HQ
-713 GQAATGPLRP
+713 GPVRP
-723 TNLNYRSNDNSCLC
+723 TNLNYRGNDNSCLC
-737 FAELSQADFLPSPPE
+737 FAELSKADFLPSPPG
-752 ATSDD
+752 ATT
-757 DDDDDE
+757 DDDE
-763 EEGEEE
+763 EEDEEDLGVEE

-774 KIPSSRDLRLIDSTP
+774 KIPSSRDLRMIDSIP
-789 FQRSPNN
+789 FERSPIK
-796 RNKKIPPKVPM
+796 RKKKIPPKVPV
-807 RTSSIPKA
+807 RTSSIPGNKA
-815 AQAEQR
+815 GQAEHR
-821 LSKDEDGL
+821 LSKDEEGL
-829 FLTPSPNPKPALVVK
+829 FLTPSPNPKPALLAKDNV
-844 ESASESEDE
+844 SESEDE

-858 ERFTPPVPDLSETEL
+858 ERFTPPVPDLSDAEL

-885 WNGLPTVPE
+885 WNGLPAVPG
-894 KEPSSPR
+894 KEPSSPLA
-901 TNKPTSSESK
+901 NKSHYKIKKESETVK
-911 KQVETHKVLTKPLTN
+911 GPTN
-926 QQPSPPCPSQKSEVK
+926 QLISKQPSPSRPTQKHEVK

-957 IIPPRSPQHGRSYA
+957 IVPPKSPQHGRSYA
-971 HCNGDASGR
+971 QCNGDASGR

-998 TSGAGGLPLS
+998 TSGGLPMS
-1008 SPLITAVRR
+1008 SSLITAVRC
-1017 SQQPLPIPTPQTEDK
+1017 SKQPPSTTKPQTEEK
-1032 SKKQENSPKQGNRPT
+1032 TKRQEISPKQNKDLVC
-1047 QENGGHVVSKDKVYI
+1047 ENGSQVVSKDKTCVSDG
-1062 PAEKETPKVEETNGV
+1062 KETPIVEGKRNETD
-1077 ALPKEEVLGQV
+1077 L
-1088 NGGEVG
+1088 
-1094 ATKRPP
+1094 TKKPP
-1100 NLPPIPRSN
+1100 NLPPIPRSS
-1109 SGTKLALP
+1109 SGTKLAVP
-1117 PPVSPKPTSPTNLHP
+1117 PPVPPKPASPLNFHP
-1132 LSLPS
+1132 LSIPA
-1137 SSPVSPTDPA
+1137 SSPVSPTDPS
-1147 KVFKDGVSPPN
+1147 KGIFKDAVSPPN
-1158 GIHPWSSRNGSIQSG
+1158 GIHPWSSRNGNIQSG

-1180 HESLSPKNTDAP
+1180 HESLSPKNSDAP
-1192 LSLTT
+1192 ITLTT
-1197 SLTSTSSKGVGGMES
+1197 SLTSANSKGVGGLES
-1212 REPGRSGSG
+1212 REPGKSGSG

-1242 RIQALPWYMTRSQ
+1242 KIQSLPWYMTRSQ

-1278 GLSVASGVSDLNKT
+1278 GLSVASGLSDLNKT
-1292 PIKDTETVA
+1292 PVKEKEMVA
-1301 SKAGGK
+1301 LKSGSKGS
-1307 GKILEDGAEVVI
+1307 ILDEGAEVVI
-1319 ATIKEAEEVTSQ
+1319 ATIKEAQEVSSQ
-1331 MNKANGTNG
+1331 MKKSNGTNG
-1340 SHPNLNFKENGAH
+1340 SHPNLSFRENSAH

-1365 PHSAVGLGGVSSMP
+1365 PHSAVGLGGVSSMQ
-1379 IGGDSPSSLA
+1379 IGGDSPTSSA
-1389 EATPPQQHRE
+1389 ADTTPPQQHRE

-1414 TEDGVGFDE
+1414 TEDGVSFDE
-1423 ELTVYEFSRRTRPK
+1423 ELTVYEFSQRIRPK
-1437 PARPTPI
+1437 PARPPPP
-1444 PSPTSPSPT
+1444 PSPTT
-1453 PTPTPNPNPNILSLL
+1453 PLPKPNILSLL

-1474 LSTLSTASSELS
+1474 LSTFSTASSELS
-1486 PLVSRPVSP
+1486 PVVSCPVSP
-1495 TPSVGGPLRSL
+1495 TTSLGGPFRSL
-1506 TNKRYG
+1506 TNKNYG

-1523 DIDQLLLVLESGTA
+1523 DIDQLLLVLERGA
-1537 EQPQPTTCQDSNQD
+1537 LEQPQQNLKSESTGIKLGTDLNHNGTEDSTTPVVS
-1551 GTAIQAGSELLNQ
+1551 L
-1564 KGSEGS
+1564 
-1570 TVPGP
+1570 
-1575 NCTGMIPAP
+1575 NCTGMSCTT

-1631 SAACLQTYPCPGCDI
+1631 SAACLRTNPCPGCDI
-1646 CRSMSLVHRDDEED
+1646 CHKASLAHKEED
-1660 NQGPMDK
+1660 DDDQQAMDK
-1667 LKEIVGLY
+1667 IKEIVGLY

-1684 AGTGVGAGGKGVG
+1684 AGTGSGVGGKSVG
-1697 LSGSGQGQGEGEGV
+1697 LTGSAQGQGEGDGV

-1732 RTRSPDTSDTP
+1732 RTLTLDTTDTP

>member
-52 SNQNFQVK
+52 SNQNFQAK
-60 LTVQIT
+60 LSLQIT
-66 RDPVLDGSS
+66 RDPVLDRST
-75 GHGFTLTANAP
+75 GHGFTLTRNQP
-86 LLVRDVATGSPADGM
+86 LLVRDIATGSPADGI
-101 LFPGDQVLQIND
+101 LFLGDQVLQIND
-113 TVVEELNPEQVEDIL
+113 TVMEDLNAEQVEHVL
-128 RDLEDSI
+128 REMEDCI
-135 TVTILRHM
+135 TVTVLRHM

-205 NTTTVKDIVLTL
+205 HTTSVKDIVLTL

-267 RVCFIPRDPVDLLQD
+267 RVCFIPRDPMDLLQD
-282 DPSSFEYLFLQSVG
+282 DPSAFEYLFFQSVG

-321 ERLDSCGQTRAS
+321 ERLDTCGQTRTS
-333 IKSITKEFGLDSFIS
+333 IKAITKEFGLDSFIS

-382 SATQARLA
+382 SASQARLA
-390 YLTQLGEVIS
+390 YLTQLGELIS

-416 ALVSLL
+416 VLVNLL
-422 VGARY
+422 VGAKY
-427 GMSQVINHKLNMIS
+427 GMSQVINHKLNVIS

-455 SESDKVSLLRIS
+455 SESEKVSLLRVS

-480 LAAKDLACLLG
+480 LAAKDLACLLR

-498 DPNVNVFRL
+498 DPSLNVFRL

-523 CGRFAVIEGVCYES
+523 CGKVAVVEGVCYES

-549 DDSSDEDYPMDSHSG
+549 DDSSDSDDPMDSQNP
-564 KRHDPASQDWE
+564 DPACEDWE
-575 ERRREEGEKRR
+575 ERRRE
-586 AEERKEREENEGKQ
+586 AEEKGREEDRREREEHSGKQ
-600 EVKIIVTTEG
+600 EVKIIVTSEG
-610 KENEGGEEGGA
+610 KECESPAEEGA
-621 TGVGLSKT
+621 TSGLRKSCAI
-629 GGVDEEMSLETSWY
+629 DEQMNLETSWY

-663 ALEESSAAGKA
+663 ALEESSVAAA
-674 PSRLEALRGPRPAE
+674 SRLDSRSGDELP
-688 GLSTLDVHHP
+688 SLDVHQP
-698 YLLEPQRH
+698 FLLEPKR
-706 RDALAHQ
+706 R
-713 GQAATGPLRP
+713 LRP
-723 TNLNYRSNDNSCLC
+723 ANLNHHGKDHSYLC
-737 FAELSQADFLPSPPE
+737 FADLSKTDVLPSPSE

-757 DDDDDE
+757 DDEKEVVE
-763 EEGEEE
+763 EELRVQG

-774 KIPSSRDLRLIDSTP
+774 KIPSSRDLRMIDTIP
-789 FQRSPNN
+789 FDKSPVK
-796 RNKKIPPKVPM
+796 RRKKVPPKVPI

-815 AQAEQR
+815 EKR
-821 LSKDEDGL
+821 LSKDEEGM
-829 FLTPSPNPKPALVVK
+829 FLTPSPNPKPSYLFK
-844 ESASESEDE
+844 DGASESEDE

-858 ERFTPPVPDLSETEL
+858 DRFTPPNAALSDAEL
-873 ADRRNANRLSGT
+873 ADQKNANRLSVT
-885 WNGLPTVPE
+885 KNGLQANVHSAPTNNTQTPKIHVSNKGPPTAP
-894 KEPSSPR
+894 KNILP
-901 TNKPTSSESK
+901 NKP
-911 KQVETHKVLTKPLTN
+911 KPFEK
-926 QQPSPPCPSQKSEVK
+926 PEVK

-957 IIPPRSPQHGRSYA
+957 IIPPKSPQHGRSYA
-971 HCNGDASGR
+971 HCNGDASG
-980 LSSEL
+980 L

-1008 SPLITAVRR
+1008 SPLITAVRC
-1017 SQQPLPIPTPQTEDK
+1017 SKQPVTLQNGCHTKGQESIVKPIQQNGVHV
-1032 SKKQENSPKQGNRPT
+1032 SKENNLRMKDGSGSPKIEGKT
-1047 QENGGHVVSKDKVYI
+1047 TVI
-1062 PAEKETPKVEETNGV
+1062 
-1077 ALPKEEVLGQV
+1077 
-1088 NGGEVG
+1088 
-1094 ATKRPP
+1094 TKKPP
-1100 NLPPIPRSN
+1100 NLPPIPLSN
-1109 SGTKLALP
+1109 SGSKLAAP
-1117 PPVSPKPTSPTNLHP
+1117 PPVPPKPTSPTNLHP
-1132 LSLPS
+1132 LSLPA
-1137 SSPVSPTDPA
+1137 SSPVSPTDPG
-1147 KVFKDGVSPPN
+1147 KGIFTDNVSPSN
-1158 GIHPWSSRNGSIQSG
+1158 GILPWSSRNGSVQSG
-1173 PRRVSLS
+1173 PRRVSVS
-1180 HESLSPKNTDAP
+1180 HESLSPKNTDVP
-1192 LSLTT
+1192 VISSLSSSNPK
-1197 SLTSTSSKGVGGMES
+1197 SLDN
-1212 REPGRSGSG
+1212 REPGRPGSG

-1242 RIQALPWYMTRSQ
+1242 KIQALPWYMTRSQ

-1278 GLSVASGVSDLNKT
+1278 GLSVASGLSDLNKT
-1292 PIKDTETVA
+1292 PVKENEGVA
-1301 SKAGGK
+1301 LKSGGK
-1307 GKILEDGAEVVI
+1307 GTILDDGAEVVI
-1319 ATIKEAEEVTSQ
+1319 ATIKEAQDVCIKKS
-1331 MNKANGTNG
+1331 NGMNG
-1340 SHPNLNFKENGAH
+1340 SHPNLNFKETLSH

-1365 PHSAVGLGGVSSMP
+1365 NHSAVGLGGVSNMQ
-1379 IGGDSPSSLA
+1379 IGDSPTSSLA
-1389 EATPPQQHRE
+1389 DSTPPQQHRE

-1414 TEDGVGFDE
+1414 NEDGISFDE
-1423 ELTVYEFSRRTRPK
+1423 ELTIYEFSRRTKPK
-1437 PARPTPI
+1437 TARPP
-1444 PSPTSPSPT
+1444 PASSPTGPS
-1453 PTPTPNPNPNILSLL
+1453 PNILLL
-1468 RDNPRP
+1468 LKDNPRP
-1474 LSTLSTASSELS
+1474 LSAFSTASSELS
-1486 PLVSRPVSP
+1486 PLVSCPVSP
-1495 TPSVGGPLRSL
+1495 STSFNGSLRTL
-1506 TNKRYG
+1506 TNKNYG

-1523 DIDQLLLVLESGTA
+1523 DIDQLLLVLERGS
-1537 EQPQPTTCQDSNQD
+1537 PDPLHKQDAACIKLGPDLNHNR
-1551 GTAIQAGSELLNQ
+1551 SEANTNLM
-1564 KGSEGS
+1564 
-1570 TVPGP
+1570 PGAS
-1575 NCTGMIPAP
+1575 CTGTNPAA

-1631 SAACLQTYPCPGCDI
+1631 SAACLRNNPCPGCDI
-1646 CRSMSLVHRDDEED
+1646 CHDSGLADGDKDEDSQEA
-1660 NQGPMDK
+1660 MDK
-1667 LKEIVGLY
+1667 LKEIVSLY

-1684 AGTGVGAGGKGVG
+1684 AGTGAGSKSLG
-1697 LSGSGQGQGEGEGV
+1697 LTGSGETDGV

-1732 RTRSPDTSDTP
+1732 RTRTLDTADTP
-1743 GHVPLNF
+1743 SSIPLNF

>member
-1 MEEKERCRSRSPA
+1 MEEKERSRSRSPA
-14 RRASRVQQVV
+14 RRGSRVQQVV

-44 RSQRSNSL
+44 RSQRSNSV
-52 SNQNFQVK
+52 SSQSFQAK
-60 LTVQIT
+60 LTLQIT
-66 RDPVLDGSS
+66 RDPVLDRST
-75 GHGFTLTANAP
+75 GHGFTLTTDAP
-86 LLVRDVATGSPADGM
+86 LLVRDIAPGSPADGI
-101 LFPGDQVLQIND
+101 LYPGDHVLQIND
-113 TVVEELNPEQVEDIL
+113 KMLEDLSAEQVENIL
-128 RDLEDSI
+128 RDLEDCI
-135 TVTILRHM
+135 NVTILRHM

-217 KDKLSIRAIEYFA
+217 KDKLSIRVIEYFA

-237 SITKLLLLHE
+237 SITKLLLLNE
-247 DELIQKV
+247 DELIQRV

-267 RVCFIPRDPVDLLQD
+267 RVCFIPKDPIDLLQD
-282 DPSSFEYLFLQSVG
+282 DPLAFEYFFLQSVG

-321 ERLDSCGQTRAS
+321 ERLDSCGQTRTS

-362 AISYHLK
+362 AVSYHLK
-369 KIQALLEPRQKVI
+369 KIQSLLEPRQKVI
-382 SATQARLA
+382 SASQARLA
-390 YLTQLGEVIS
+390 YLTQLGELIS

-416 ALVSLL
+416 VLVNLL
-422 VGARY
+422 VGAKY
-427 GMSQVINHKLNMIS
+427 GMSQVINHKLNVIS

-480 LAAKDLACLLG
+480 LAAKDLGCLLG

-513 VHRIPAEEGV
+513 VHRIPAEEG
-523 CGRFAVIEGVCYES
+523 
-537 LSSYVSRCCSDS
+537 YVSRCCSDS
-549 DDSSDEDYPMDSHSG
+549 EESTDEDDPMDSQHYKSP
-564 KRHDPASQDWE
+564 DPASQDWE
-575 ERRREEGEKRR
+575 ERRREEEEKRKE
-586 AEERKEREENEGKQ
+586 EERREREEYKGKQ
-600 EVKIIVTTEG
+600 EVKIIVTTDG
-610 KENEGGEEGGA
+610 KENKSEEEGA
-621 TGVGLSKT
+621 TGSGLRKFK
-629 GGVDEEMSLETSWY
+629 VLDEEMNSETSWY

-663 ALEESSAAGKA
+663 ALEESSAASKH
-674 PSRLEALRGPRPAE
+674 SSL
-688 GLSTLDVHHP
+688 LDS
-698 YLLEPQRH
+698 LEPKW
-706 RDALAHQ
+706 Q
-713 GQAATGPLRP
+713 GPMRP
-723 TNLNYRSNDNSCLC
+723 TNLNYRGNDNSCLC
-737 FAELSQADFLPSPPE
+737 FADLSKADFLSSPSGV
-752 ATSDD
+752 TTDD

-763 EEGEEE
+763 EEDLGVQE

-774 KIPSSRDLRLIDSTP
+774 KIPSSRDLRMIDSTP
-789 FQRSPNN
+789 FDRLPIK
-796 RNKKIPPKVPM
+796 RKKKTPPKVPV
-807 RTSSIPKA
+807 RTSSIPGNKA
-815 AQAEQR
+815 GQAEHR
-821 LSKDEDGL
+821 LSRDEDSL
-829 FLTPSPNPKPALVVK
+829 FLTPSPNPKPALLGK
-844 ESASESEDE
+844 DNDSDSEDE
-853 FFDAQ
+853 FFDAR
-858 ERFTPPVPDLSETEL
+858 EGFTPPVPDLSDAEL

-885 WNGLPTVPE
+885 WNGIPAIPG
-894 KEPSSPR
+894 KEPSSPLAK
-901 TNKPTSSESK
+901 KPQSSVIKKEPETLKDPANEHVSRQPSFSK
-911 KQVETHKVLTKPLTN
+911 KPD
-926 QQPSPPCPSQKSEVK
+926 VK

-957 IIPPRSPQHGRSYA
+957 IVPPKSPQHGRSYA
-971 HCNGDASGR
+971 QCNGDASGH

-998 TSGAGGLPLS
+998 TLGGLSMS
-1008 SPLITAVRR
+1008 SSLITAVR
-1017 SQQPLPIPTPQTEDK
+1017 SNKQPQQTT
-1032 SKKQENSPKQGNRPT
+1032 KKLAEEKRKRQENSPKLNKNLVR
-1047 QENGGHVVSKDKVYI
+1047 ENGSHVVSKNKVLMSDEDK
-1062 PAEKETPKVEETNGV
+1062 ANGTNIS
-1077 ALPKEEVLGQV
+1077 AK
-1088 NGGEVG
+1088 N
-1094 ATKRPP
+1094 PP
-1100 NLPPIPRSN
+1100 NSSSIPRSN
-1109 SGTKLALP
+1109 SGSKLAVP
-1117 PPVSPKPTSPTNLHP
+1117 PPVAPKPISPISLHP
-1132 LSLPS
+1132 LSLPA
-1137 SSPVSPTDPA
+1137 SSPVSPTDPNQGI
-1147 KVFKDGVSPPN
+1147 FKDAVGPPN

-1180 HESLSPKNTDAP
+1180 HESLSPKNTDVP
-1192 LSLTT
+1192 LTITT
-1197 SLTSTSSKGVGGMES
+1197 SPTSVNSKGLVGLECK
-1212 REPGRSGSG
+1212 EPGRSGSG

-1242 RIQALPWYMTRSQ
+1242 KIQSLPWYMTRSQ
-1255 EILGTLDYPS
+1255 EILGTPDYPS
-1265 TSSINGDTSGFGS
+1265 TGSINGDTSGFGS
-1278 GLSVASGVSDLNKT
+1278 GLSVASGLSDLNKT
-1292 PIKDTETVA
+1292 PVKDTETVA
-1301 SKAGGK
+1301 LKSGSKGN
-1307 GKILEDGAEVVI
+1307 ILDDGAEVVI
-1319 ATIKEAEEVTSQ
+1319 ATIKEAQEVSSH
-1331 MNKANGTNG
+1331 MKKASGTNG
-1340 SHPNLNFKENGAH
+1340 SHPDLSFRGNSAR

-1365 PHSAVGLGGVSSMP
+1365 PHSAVGLAGVTNMQ
-1379 IGGDSPSSLA
+1379 IGGDSPTSSVA
-1389 EATPPQQHRE
+1389 DTTPPQQHRE
-1399 ACGCRTV
+1399 SCGCRTV

-1414 TEDGVGFDE
+1414 AEDGVSFDE
-1423 ELTVYEFSRRTRPK
+1423 ELTVYEFSRRIRPK
-1437 PARPTPI
+1437 PARTAPA
-1444 PSPTSPSPT
+1444 PSPTAPSSK
-1453 PTPTPNPNPNILSLL
+1453 PNILSLL

-1474 LSTLSTASSELS
+1474 LSTFSTASSELS
-1486 PLVSRPVSP
+1486 PLVSCPVSP
-1495 TPSVGGPLRSL
+1495 TVSFGGPLRSL
-1506 TNKRYG
+1506 TNKNYG

-1518 ASLRQ
+1518 ASLRE
-1523 DIDQLLLVLESGTA
+1523 DIDELLLVLERGTLD
-1537 EQPQPTTCQDSNQD
+1537 QPQDSKLD
-1551 GTAIQAGSELLNQ
+1551 
-1564 KGSEGS
+1564 S
-1570 TVPGP
+1570 TVLKVGP
-1575 NCTGMIPAP
+1575 DLNHNATEDNTVPMRSQICTGTNAAT
-1584 MTEAERSL
+1584 MTEPERSL

-1631 SAACLQTYPCPGCDI
+1631 SAACLRTNPCPGCDI
-1646 CRSMSLVHRDDEED
+1646 CQKARQVHRDED
-1660 NQGPMDK
+1660 DDGQQPMEK

-1684 AGTGVGAGGKGVG
+1684 AGTGSAISGK
-1697 LSGSGQGQGEGEGV
+1697 SGSGQGQGEGDGV

-1732 RTRSPDTSDTP
+1732 RTQTLETTDTP

>member
-52 SNQNFQVK
+52 SNQNFQAK
-60 LTVQIT
+60 LALQIT
-66 RDPVLDGSS
+66 RDPVLDSS
-75 GHGFTLTANAP
+75 TGHGFTLTTNAP
-86 LLVRDVATGSPADGM
+86 LLVRDVVPGSPADGI
-101 LFPGDQVLQIND
+101 LYQGDQVVQIND
-113 TVVEELNPEQVEDIL
+113 TVLEDLSDEQVENIL
-128 RDLEDSI
+128 RDLEDCI

-267 RVCFIPRDPVDLLQD
+267 RVCFIPRDPTDLLQD

-333 IKSITKEFGLDSFIS
+333 IKCITKEFGLDSFIS

-369 KIQALLEPRQKVI
+369 KIQSLLEPRQKVI

-390 YLTQLGEVIS
+390 YLTQLGELIS

-416 ALVSLL
+416 VLVSLL
-422 VGARY
+422 VGAKY

-480 LAAKDLACLLG
+480 LAAKDLGCLLG

-498 DPNVNVFRL
+498 DPSVSVFRL

-523 CGRFAVIEGVCYES
+523 CGKFAVIEGVCYES

-549 DDSSDEDYPMDSHSG
+549 DDSTDEDDPMDSQNY
-564 KRHDPASQDWE
+564 KCPDPASQDWE
-575 ERRREEGEKRR
+575 ERRREEEEKRR
-586 AEERKEREENEGKQ
+586 EEERREREENKGKQ

-610 KENEGGEEGGA
+610 KENEGEEQGGA
-621 TGVGLSKT
+621 TGSGLRKFSIM
-629 GGVDEEMSLETSWY
+629 DEEMNLETTWY

-663 ALEESSAAGKA
+663 ALEESSAAAKG
-674 PSRLEALRGPRPAE
+674 PSRLDALRGPRTSEDLP
-688 GLSTLDVHHP
+688 SLDVHHP
-698 YLLEPQRH
+698 YLLEPKR
-706 RDALAHQ
+706 HQ
-713 GQAATGPLRP
+713 GLLRP
-723 TNLNYRSNDNSCLC
+723 TNLNYRGNDNSCLC
-737 FAELSQADFLPSPPE
+737 FAELSKADFLPSPPE

-757 DDDDDE
+757 DDDDDDDDD
-763 EEGEEE
+763 GEEE
-769 LRRIS
+769 QGMEGLRRIS

-789 FQRSPNN
+789 FDRSPIK
-796 RNKKIPPKVPM
+796 RKKKIPPKVPL
-807 RTSSIPKA
+807 RTSSIPGHKA
-815 AQAEQR
+815 GQAEQR
-821 LSKDEDGL
+821 LSKDEEGL
-829 FLTPSPNPKPALVVK
+829 FLTPSPNPKPALFVK
-844 ESASESEDE
+844 ETASESEDE

-858 ERFTPPVPDLSETEL
+858 ERFTPPVPDLSDAEL

-885 WNGLPTVPE
+885 WNGLPAVPE
-894 KEPSSPR
+894 KVPSSPLA
-901 TNKPTSSESK
+901 NKAQSSKIK
-911 KQVETHKVLTKPLTN
+911 KEVEMLKGPPNQLTN
-926 QQPSPPCPSQKSEVK
+926 QQPSPPKPAQKPEVK

-957 IIPPRSPQHGRSYA
+957 IIPPKSPQHGRSYA
-971 HCNGDASGR
+971 HCNGDVSGR

-1008 SPLITAVRR
+1008 SPLITAVWC
-1017 SQQPLPIPTPQTEDK
+1017 SKQPLPITTPQTEEK
-1032 SKKQENSPKQGNRPT
+1032 RKGQENSPKQNKDLT
-1047 QENGGHVVSKDKVYI
+1047 HENGAHVSNDKAYI
-1062 PAEKETPKVEETNGV
+1062 PDEKETPKAEGKSNGT
-1077 ALPKEEVLGQV
+1077 ALP
-1088 NGGEVG
+1088 
-1094 ATKRPP
+1094 TKKPP
-1100 NLPPIPRSN
+1100 NLTPIPRSN
-1109 SGTKLALP
+1109 SGTKLAVA
-1117 PPVSPKPTSPTNLHP
+1117 PPVPPKPTSPTNFHP
-1132 LSLPS
+1132 LSLPA
-1137 SSPVSPTDPA
+1137 SSPVSPTDPS
-1147 KVFKDGVSPPN
+1147 KGIFKDSNSPPN
-1158 GIHPWSSRNGSIQSG
+1158 GIHPWSNRNGSIQSG

-1192 LSLTT
+1192 LTLTT
-1197 SLTSTSSKGVGGMES
+1197 SLTSTNSKGVGGLES

-1242 RIQALPWYMTRSQ
+1242 KIQALPWYMTRSQ

-1265 TSSINGDTSGFGS
+1265 SSSINGDTSGFGS
-1278 GLSVASGVSDLNKT
+1278 GLSVASGLSDLNKT
-1292 PIKDTETVA
+1292 PVKEKETVT
-1301 SKAGGK
+1301 SKSGGK
-1307 GKILEDGAEVVI
+1307 GNILEDGAEVVI
-1319 ATIKEAEEVTSQ
+1319 ATIKEAQELTSH
-1331 MNKANGTNG
+1331 MKKANGTNG
-1340 SHPNLNFKENGAH
+1340 SHPNLSLENSAH
-1353 SGSVSS
+1353 RGSVSS

-1365 PHSAVGLGGVSSMP
+1365 SHSAVGLGGVSNMQ
-1379 IGGDSPSSLA
+1379 IGGDSPTSSLA
-1389 EATPPQQHRE
+1389 DSTPPQQHRE

-1414 TEDGVGFDE
+1414 TEDGVSFDE

-1437 PARPTPI
+1437 PARPAPVS
-1444 PSPTSPSPT
+1444 SPTTPS
-1453 PTPTPNPNPNILSLL
+1453 PNPNILSLL

-1474 LSTLSTASSELS
+1474 LSTFSTASSELS

-1495 TPSVGGPLRSL
+1495 TISLGCPLRSL
-1506 TNKRYG
+1506 TNKNYG

-1523 DIDQLLLVLESGTA
+1523 DIDQLLLVLERGEL
-1537 EQPQPTTCQDSNQD
+1537 EQAQQTSCQDSNQD
-1551 GTAIQAGSELLNQ
+1551 ITGLKVGPDLNHNGTED
-1564 KGSEGS
+1564 S
-1570 TVPGP
+1570 TTPAPSP
-1575 NCTGMIPAP
+1575 NCTGTSTAA

-1631 SAACLQTYPCPGCDI
+1631 AAACLRTNPCPGCDI
-1646 CRSMSLVHRDDEED
+1646 CHNASLVHRDED
-1660 NQGPMDK
+1660 DDNLEPMDK

-1684 AGTGVGAGGKGVG
+1684 AGTGAGGH
-1697 LSGSGQGQGEGEGV
+1697 GESDGV

-1732 RTRSPDTSDTP
+1732 RTCTLDTSDTP

>member
-52 SNQNFQVK
+52 SNQNFQAK
-60 LTVQIT
+60 LTLQIT
-66 RDPVLDGSS
+66 RDPVLDSS
-75 GHGFTLTANAP
+75 TGHGFILTTNAP
-86 LLVRDVATGSPADGM
+86 LLVRDIAAGSPADGI
-101 LFPGDQVLQIND
+101 LYPGDQVLQIND
-113 TVVEELNPEQVEDIL
+113 TVLEDLSAEQVENVL
-128 RDLEDSI
+128 RDLEDCI

-205 NTTTVKDIVLTL
+205 NSTTVKDIVLTL
-217 KDKLSIRAIEYFA
+217 KDKLSIRAIEYFS

-237 SITKLLLLHE
+237 SITRLLLLHE

-267 RVCFIPRDPVDLLQD
+267 RVCFIPRDPMDLLQD
-282 DPSSFEYLFLQSVG
+282 DPSTFEYLFLQSVG

-333 IKSITKEFGLDSFIS
+333 IKSITREFGMDSFIS

-369 KIQALLEPRQKVI
+369 KIQSLLEPRQKVI
-382 SATQARLA
+382 SASQARLA
-390 YLTQLGEVIS
+390 YLTQLGELIS

-416 ALVSLL
+416 VLVSLL
-422 VGARY
+422 VGSKY

-441 TLVEFSSISRVELL
+441 TLVEFNSISRVELL
-455 SESDKVSLLRIS
+455 TESDKVSLLRIS

-480 LAAKDLACLLG
+480 LAAKDLGCLLG

-498 DPNVNVFRL
+498 DPSVNVFRL

-549 DDSSDEDYPMDSHSG
+549 DDSTDEDDPMDSQNY
-564 KRHDPASQDWE
+564 KRPDPASQDWE
-575 ERRREEGEKRR
+575 ERRREEEEKRR
-586 AEERKEREENEGKQ
+586 EEERKEREEHKGKQ

-610 KENEGGEEGGA
+610 MENEGEEEGGA
-621 TGVGLSKT
+621 TGNGLRKLSIM
-629 GGVDEEMSLETSWY
+629 DEEMNLETSWY

-663 ALEESSAAGKA
+663 ALEESSVTAKA
-674 PSRLEALRGPRPAE
+674 PSRLDVRRGPRTSEDLP
-688 GLSTLDVHHP
+688 SLDIHHP

-706 RDALAHQ
+706 Q
-713 GQAATGPLRP
+713 GPLRP
-723 TNLNYRSNDNSCLC
+723 TNLNYRGNDNSCLC
-737 FAELSQADFLPSPPE
+737 FAELSKAEFLPSPPE
-752 ATSDD
+752 ATSEDD
-757 DDDDDE
+757 NDDNDDE
-763 EEGEEE
+763 EEDEQEVKG

-774 KIPSSRDLRLIDSTP
+774 KIPSSRDLRMIDSIP
-789 FQRSPNN
+789 FQRSPIKK
-796 RNKKIPPKVPM
+796 RKKIPPKVPV
-807 RTSSIPKA
+807 RTSSIPMDKA
-815 AQAEQR
+815 GQAEQR

-829 FLTPSPNPKPALVVK
+829 FLTPSPNPKPALLVK
-844 ESASESEDE
+844 GTASESEDE

-858 ERFTPPVPDLSETEL
+858 DRLTPPVPDLSDAEL
-873 ADRRNANRLSGT
+873 ADRRNANRLSGS
-885 WNGLPTVPE
+885 WNGPSAVQG
-894 KEPSSPR
+894 KEPSSPIANKIR
-901 TNKPTSSESK
+901 SSKIKREVDTLKGPTN
-911 KQVETHKVLTKPLTN
+911 QLAI
-926 QQPSPPCPSQKSEVK
+926 QQPSPPKPSQKPEVK
-941 VKPPLAP
+941 VKPLLAP
-948 KPQLPPKPQ
+948 KPTLPPKPQ
-957 IIPPRSPQHGRSYA
+957 IIPPKSPQHGRSYA

-998 TSGAGGLPLS
+998 TYGTGGLPLS
-1008 SPLITAVRR
+1008 SPLITAVRC
-1017 SQQPLPIPTPQTEDK
+1017 SKQPLPITTPQTEATVK
-1032 SKKQENSPKQGNRPT
+1032 ENKDLLHGA
-1047 QENGGHVVSKDKVYI
+1047 HVVSNDKAYI
-1062 PAEKETPKVEETNGV
+1062 PDVKETPKVEGKSNV
-1077 ALPKEEVLGQV
+1077 PALPTRK
-1088 NGGEVG
+1088 
-1094 ATKRPP
+1094 PP
-1100 NLPPIPRSN
+1100 NLPPIHRSN
-1109 SGTKLALP
+1109 SGTKLAIP
-1117 PPVSPKPTSPTNLHP
+1117 PPVPPKHTSPTNFHP
-1132 LSLPS
+1132 LSLPA
-1137 SSPVSPTDPA
+1137 SSPVSPTDPS
-1147 KVFKDGVSPPN
+1147 KGVFENSVSPPN
-1158 GIHPWSSRNGSIQSG
+1158 GIHPWSMRNGSVQSG
-1173 PRRVSLS
+1173 SRRVSLS
-1180 HESLSPKNTDAP
+1180 HESLSPKITDAP
-1192 LSLTT
+1192 LTLTS
-1197 SLTSTSSKGVGGMES
+1197 SLTSTNSKGVGGLES

-1242 RIQALPWYMTRSQ
+1242 KIQALPWYMTRSQ

-1278 GLSVASGVSDLNKT
+1278 GLSVASGLSDLNKT
-1292 PIKDTETVA
+1292 PVKEKETINLKPA
-1301 SKAGGK
+1301 GK
-1307 GKILEDGAEVVI
+1307 GNILEDGAEVVI
-1319 ATIKEAEEVTSQ
+1319 ATIKEAQDVTSY
-1331 MNKANGTNG
+1331 MKKADGTNG
-1340 SHPNLNFKENGAH
+1340 SHPNLTFKEISAL

-1365 PHSAVGLGGVSSMP
+1365 PHSAVGLGGVSSMQ
-1379 IGGDSPSSLA
+1379 IGGDSPTSSHA
-1389 EATPPQQHRE
+1389 DTTPPQQHRE
-1399 ACGCRTV
+1399 ACGCHTV

-1414 TEDGVGFDE
+1414 TEDGISFDE

-1437 PARPTPI
+1437 PARPVPVSSPTT
-1444 PSPTSPSPT
+1444 PSPK
-1453 PTPTPNPNPNILSLL
+1453 PNILSLL

-1474 LSTLSTASSELS
+1474 LSTFSTASSELS

-1495 TPSVGGPLRSL
+1495 TNSFSGSLRTL
-1506 TNKRYG
+1506 TNKNYG

-1523 DIDQLLLVLESGTA
+1523 DIDQLMLVLEKGA
-1537 EQPQPTTCQDSNQD
+1537 LEQPQQTPYQNSKQDITGIKVGPDLNHN
-1551 GTAIQAGSELLNQ
+1551 GT
-1564 KGSEGS
+1564 EGS
-1570 TVPGP
+1570 TTPVRDP
-1575 NCTGMIPAP
+1575 NCSGTSTVA
-1584 MTEAERSL
+1584 MTEAERNL

-1631 SAACLQTYPCPGCDI
+1631 SAACLRTNPCPGCDI
-1646 CRSMSLVHRDDEED
+1646 CHNASLVQGDEDDDSQEA
-1660 NQGPMDK
+1660 MDK
-1667 LKEIVGLY
+1667 LREIVGLY

-1684 AGTGVGAGGKGVG
+1684 AGTGARVGGKSVG
-1697 LSGSGQGQGEGEGV
+1697 LTGSGQGQGESDGV

-1732 RTRSPDTSDTP
+1732 RTCTPDTADTP
-1743 GHVPLNF
+1743 GQVPLNF

>member
-1 MEEKERCRSRSPA
+1 MEENERCRSRSPA
-14 RRASRVQQVV
+14 RRTNRVQQVV

-52 SNQNFQVK
+52 SSQSFQAK
-60 LTVQIT
+60 LTLQIT
-66 RDPVLDGSS
+66 RDPVLDRST
-75 GHGFTLTANAP
+75 GHGFALTTDAP
-86 LLVRDVATGSPADGM
+86 LLVRDVAPGSPADGI

-113 TVVEELNPEQVEDIL
+113 KVMEDLSAEQVENTL
-128 RDLEDSI
+128 RDLEDCI
-135 TVTILRHM
+135 NVTILRHM

-217 KDKLSIRAIEYFA
+217 KEKLSIRVIEYFG

-237 SITKLLLLHE
+237 SIAKLLLLHE
-247 DELIQKV
+247 DEFIQKV

-267 RVCFIPRDPVDLLQD
+267 RVCFIPKDPNDLLQD
-282 DPSSFEYLFLQSVG
+282 DPLAFEYLFLQSVG

-321 ERLDSCGQTRAS
+321 ERLDSCGQTRTS

-390 YLTQLGEVIS
+390 YLTQLGELIS

-416 ALVSLL
+416 VMLSLL
-422 VGARY
+422 VGAKY
-427 GMSQVINHKLNMIS
+427 GLSQIINHKLNMIS

-480 LAAKDLACLLG
+480 VAAKDLGCLLG

-498 DPNVNVFRL
+498 DPSVNVFRL

-537 LSSYVSRCCSDS
+537 LTSYVSRCCSDS
-549 DDSSDEDYPMDSHSG
+549 EGSTDDDDPMDSQSYKSLDAAG
-564 KRHDPASQDWE
+564 TDWE
-575 ERRREEGEKRR
+575 ERRREEEEKRKE
-586 AEERKEREENEGKQ
+586 EERKEREEHKGKQ

-610 KENEGGEEGGA
+610 KENESEEEVGA
-621 TGVGLSKT
+621 TGSGLRRFNV
-629 GGVDEEMSLETSWY
+629 VDEEMNLETSWY

-656 SSGSLSA
+656 SSSSLST
-663 ALEESSAAGKA
+663 ALDESSAVAKA
-674 PSRLEALRGPRPAE
+674 PSRLDPLRGPSPGE
-688 GLSTLDVHHP
+688 DPSNLDTRHP
-698 YLLEPQRH
+698 YLLEPKRQ
-706 RDALAHQ
+706 
-713 GQAATGPLRP
+713 GPLRP
-723 TNLNYRSNDNSCLC
+723 TNLNYHGNDNSFLC
-737 FAELSQADFLPSPPE
+737 FAELCKDDFLPSPAG

-757 DDDDDE
+757 DDDDE
-763 EEGEEE
+763 EEDLGVHK

-774 KIPSSRDLRLIDSTP
+774 KIPSSRDLRMIDSTP
-789 FQRSPNN
+789 FERLPLK
-796 RNKKIPPKVPM
+796 RKKKTPPKVPV
-807 RTSSIPKA
+807 RTSSIPGNKS
-815 AQAEQR
+815 AQAEHR

-829 FLTPSPNPKPALVVK
+829 FLTPSPNPKPALLLKDNV
-844 ESASESEDE
+844 SESEDE

-858 ERFTPPVPDLSETEL
+858 ERFTPPIPDLSDAEL

-885 WNGLPTVPE
+885 WSSLPSVPG
-894 KEPSSPR
+894 KEPSSPLASKPLSPKMKKESELLKDS
-901 TNKPTSSESK
+901 TNKLVHQLLS
-911 KQVETHKVLTKPLTN
+911 PLK
-926 QQPSPPCPSQKSEVK
+926 PSQKPEAK

-957 IIPPRSPQHGRSYA
+957 MMPPKSPQRGRAYA
-971 HCNGDASGR
+971 QCNGDASGH

-998 TSGAGGLPLS
+998 TLGGLPLS
-1008 SPLITAVRR
+1008 SSMITAVRCNK
-1017 SQQPLPIPTPQTEDK
+1017 QPVTNTTTQAKENII
-1032 SKKQENSPKQGNRPT
+1032 KQESNL
-1047 QENGGHVVSKDKVYI
+1047 QENKNLVCENGLHVLSSDKTLIPDKQEMAKVDEKVSGSN
-1062 PAEKETPKVEETNGV
+1062 T
-1077 ALPKEEVLGQV
+1077 L
-1088 NGGEVG
+1088 
-1094 ATKRPP
+1094 TKSPP
-1100 NLPPIPRSN
+1100 SLHPIPRSN
-1109 SGTKLALP
+1109 SGTKLAVP
-1117 PPVSPKPTSPTNLHP
+1117 PPVPPKPTSASSFHP
-1132 LSLPS
+1132 LSLPG
-1137 SSPVSPTDPA
+1137 SSPVSPTDPN
-1147 KVFKDGVSPPN
+1147 KGIFKDTVSTPN
-1158 GIHPWSSRNGSIQSG
+1158 GIHPWSNRNGSIQSG

-1192 LSLTT
+1192 VTIPT
-1197 SLTSTSSKGVGGMES
+1197 SPTSVDCKGVGGLDS

-1242 RIQALPWYMTRSQ
+1242 KIQSLPWYMTRSQ
-1255 EILGTLDYPS
+1255 EILGNLDYPS

-1278 GLSVASGVSDLNKT
+1278 GLSVASGLSDLNKT
-1292 PIKDTETVA
+1292 PVKDKETII
-1301 SKAGGK
+1301 SKSGSK
-1307 GKILEDGAEVVI
+1307 GSILDDGAEVVI
-1319 ATIKEAEEVTSQ
+1319 ATIKEAPEVRSH
-1331 MNKANGTNG
+1331 MRKASGSNG
-1340 SHPNLNFKENGAH
+1340 SHPNLSFRDNSPH

-1365 PHSAVGLGGVSSMP
+1365 SHSAVGLGGVTSMQ
-1379 IGGDSPSSLA
+1379 IGGDSPTSSGA
-1389 EATPPQQHRE
+1389 DTTPPPQHRE
-1399 ACGCRTV
+1399 SCGCRTV

-1414 TEDGVGFDE
+1414 TEDGVSFDE
-1423 ELTVYEFSRRTRPK
+1423 ELTVYEFSRRIRPK
-1437 PARPTPI
+1437 PAQASSPTT
-1444 PSPTSPSPT
+1444 PSPK
-1453 PTPTPNPNPNILSLL
+1453 PNILSLL
-1468 RDNPRP
+1468 KDNPRP
-1474 LSTLSTASSELS
+1474 LSTFSTASSELS
-1486 PLVSRPVSP
+1486 PLVSCPVSP
-1495 TPSVGGPLRSL
+1495 TVSLSGRLRSL
-1506 TNKRYG
+1506 TNKNYG
-1512 GLKGGF
+1512 GLRGGF
-1518 ASLRQ
+1518 ASLRE
-1523 DIDQLLLVLESGTA
+1523 DIDQLLLVLERGA
-1537 EQPQPTTCQDSNQD
+1537 PDQPQQNSKLENTDLNHN
-1551 GTAIQAGSELLNQ
+1551 GTEDNTVAGQSCNG
-1564 KGSEGS
+1564 K
-1570 TVPGP
+1570 
-1575 NCTGMIPAP
+1575 AP
-1584 MTEAERSL
+1584 VIMTEPERSL

-1621 SNSFSALVQL
+1621 TTSFSALVQL
-1631 SAACLQTYPCPGCDI
+1631 SAACLKTNPCPGCDI
-1646 CRSMSLVHRDDEED
+1646 CRKARIAHRDED
-1660 NQGPMDK
+1660 DDGQLPMDK

-1684 AGTGVGAGGKGVG
+1684 AGTGGVNGGRSV
-1697 LSGSGQGQGEGEGV
+1697 GSGQGQVEEDGV
-1711 RLLAKRCTVLISSV
+1711 RLLAKRCTLLISSV

-1732 RTRSPDTSDTP
+1732 RTCTLETTDTP
-1743 GHVPLNF
+1743 GRVPLNF

>member
-14 RRASRVQQVV
+14 RRTSRVQQVV

-52 SNQNFQVK
+52 SNQNFQAK
-60 LTVQIT
+60 LTLQIT
-66 RDPVLDGSS
+66 RDPVLDSS
-75 GHGFTLTANAP
+75 TGHGFILTTNAP
-86 LLVRDVATGSPADGM
+86 LLVRDIAAGSPADGI
-101 LFPGDQVLQIND
+101 LYPGDQVLQIND
-113 TVVEELNPEQVEDIL
+113 TVLEDLSAEQVEDLL
-128 RDLEDSI
+128 RDLEDCI

-159 RSNPVK
+159 RNNPVK

-205 NTTTVKDIVLTL
+205 NSTTVKDIVLTL

-247 DELIQKV
+247 DEFIQKV

-267 RVCFIPRDPVDLLQD
+267 RVCFVPRDPMDLLQD
-282 DPSSFEYLFLQSVG
+282 DPSTFEYLFLQSVG
-296 DVLQERFAVEM
+296 DVLLERFAVEM

-333 IKSITKEFGLDSFIS
+333 IKSITREFGMDSFIS

-382 SATQARLA
+382 SSSQARLA
-390 YLTQLGEVIS
+390 YLTQLGELIS

-416 ALVSLL
+416 VLVSLL
-422 VGARY
+422 VGAKY

-455 SESDKVSLLRIS
+455 SESEKVSVLRIS

-480 LAAKDLACLLG
+480 VAAKDLGCQLG

-498 DPNVNVFRL
+498 DPSVNVFRL

-549 DDSSDEDYPMDSHSG
+549 DDSTDEDDPMDSQNYKHP
-564 KRHDPASQDWE
+564 DPASQDWE
-575 ERRREEGEKRR
+575 ERRRAEEEKRR
-586 AEERKEREENEGKQ
+586 EEERKEKEEHNGKQ
-600 EVKIIVTTEG
+600 EVKIIVTIEG
-610 KENEGGEEGGA
+610 TENEGEEEGGA
-621 TGVGLSKT
+621 TGSGLRQFSIM
-629 GGVDEEMSLETSWY
+629 DEEINLESTWY

-663 ALEESSAAGKA
+663 ALEESSAAAKA
-674 PSRLEALRGPRPAE
+674 PSRLDALRGPCTSEDLP
-688 GLSTLDVHHP
+688 GLDVHQP
-698 YLLEPQRH
+698 YLLEPKRH
-706 RDALAHQ
+706 Q
-713 GQAATGPLRP
+713 GPLRP
-723 TNLNYRSNDNSCLC
+723 TNLNYRGNDNSCLC
-737 FAELSQADFLPSPPE
+737 FAELSKADFLPSPPE

-757 DDDDDE
+757 DNDDDE
-763 EEGEEE
+763 EEEPVVGG

-774 KIPSSRDLRLIDSTP
+774 KIPSSRDLRMIDSIP
-789 FQRSPNN
+789 FQRSPI
-796 RNKKIPPKVPM
+796 RRKKKVPPKVPV
-807 RTSSIPKA
+807 RTSSIPVDKA
-815 AQAEQR
+815 EQAEQR
-821 LSKDEDGL
+821 LSKDEEGL
-829 FLTPSPNPKPALVVK
+829 FLTPSPNPKPALLVK
-844 ESASESEDE
+844 GTASESEDE

-858 ERFTPPVPDLSETEL
+858 ERFTPPVPDLSDAEL
-873 ADRRNANRLSGT
+873 ADQRNANRLSGG
-885 WNGLPTVPE
+885 WNGPSAVLG
-894 KEPSSPR
+894 KEPSSPLANQAKSFKIKR
-901 TNKPTSSESK
+901 E
-911 KQVETHKVLTKPLTN
+911 VETLKGPTNQLTN
-926 QQPSPPCPSQKSEVK
+926 QQTSLPEPSQKPQVK
-941 VKPPLAP
+941 VKPLLAP
-948 KPQLPPKPQ
+948 KPQLPPKPK
-957 IIPPRSPQHGRSYA
+957 IIPPKSPQHGRSYA

-998 TSGAGGLPLS
+998 TYGAGGLPLS
-1008 SPLITAVRR
+1008 SPLIRAVRC
-1017 SQQPLPIPTPQTEDK
+1017 SKQPLPITTPQTEEK
-1032 SKKQENSPKQGNRPT
+1032 TKKKQENSPKKNKDLT
-1047 QENGGHVVSKDKVYI
+1047 HENGARVASNDKAYI
-1062 PAEKETPKVEETNGV
+1062 PDEKESPRVERKSNGT
-1077 ALPKEEVLGQV
+1077 ALLTRK
-1088 NGGEVG
+1088 
-1094 ATKRPP
+1094 PP
-1100 NLPPIPRSN
+1100 NLSLIPLSN
-1109 SGTKLALP
+1109 SGTKLAIP
-1117 PPVSPKPTSPTNLHP
+1117 PPVPPKPTSSTNLHP
-1132 LSLPS
+1132 LSLPA
-1137 SSPVSPTDPA
+1137 SSPTSPSDPS
-1147 KVFKDGVSPPN
+1147 KGIFKDGISTPN
-1158 GIHPWSSRNGSIQSG
+1158 GIHPWSSRNGSVQSG
-1173 PRRVSLS
+1173 SRRVSLS
-1180 HESLSPKNTDAP
+1180 HESLSPKNADAP
-1192 LSLTT
+1192 LTLTT
-1197 SLTSTSSKGVGGMES
+1197 SLTSTNSKGVAGLES

-1242 RIQALPWYMTRSQ
+1242 KIQALPWYMTRSQ

-1278 GLSVASGVSDLNKT
+1278 GLSVASGISDFNKT
-1292 PIKDTETVA
+1292 PVKEKETVILK
-1301 SKAGGK
+1301 SGGK
-1307 GKILEDGAEVVI
+1307 ENILEDGAEVVI
-1319 ATIKEAEEVTSQ
+1319 ATIKEAQDVTSH
-1331 MNKANGTNG
+1331 MKKGNGTNG
-1340 SHPNLNFKENGAH
+1340 SHPNLTFKENSAH

-1365 PHSAVGLGGVSSMP
+1365 PHSAVGLGGVSSMQ
-1379 IGGDSPSSLA
+1379 IGGDSPTSSVA
-1389 EATPPQQHRE
+1389 DTTPPQQHRE

-1414 TEDGVGFDE
+1414 TEDGISFDE
-1423 ELTVYEFSRRTRPK
+1423 ELTIYEFSRRTRPK
-1437 PARPTPI
+1437 PARPAPVSSPITP
-1444 PSPTSPSPT
+1444 SPSPK
-1453 PTPTPNPNPNILSLL
+1453 PNILSLL

-1474 LSTLSTASSELS
+1474 LSTFSTASSELS
-1486 PLVSRPVSP
+1486 PVVSRPASP
-1495 TPSVGGPLRSL
+1495 THSFGGPLRTLS
-1506 TNKRYG
+1506 NRNYG

-1518 ASLRQ
+1518 VSLRQ
-1523 DIDQLLLVLESGTA
+1523 DIDQLMLVLERGSL
-1537 EQPQPTTCQDSNQD
+1537 EQTQQKSCQDSKQD
-1551 GTAIQAGSELLNQ
+1551 ITGMKVGPDLNHNGT
-1564 KGSEGS
+1564 EGN
-1570 TVPGP
+1570 TTPAPDP
-1575 NCTGMIPAP
+1575 NCTGTSTAA

-1601 SGCQRATRVGWAPD
+1601 TGCQRATRVGWAPD

-1621 SNSFSALVQL
+1621 CNSFSALVQL
-1631 SAACLQTYPCPGCDI
+1631 SAACLRTNPCPGCEI
-1646 CRSMSLVHRDDEED
+1646 CHNASPVHGDEDDDSQEA
-1660 NQGPMDK
+1660 MDK

-1684 AGTGVGAGGKGVG
+1684 AGTGVGVGGKSVG
-1697 LSGSGQGQGEGEGV
+1697 LTGSGQGQGESEGV

-1732 RTRSPDTSDTP
+1732 RTRTPDTADTP